1 MLKKLFK
8 INQGEGLPT
17 LILFFHF
24 FAYVAI
30 SITGTAARDAYFLN
44 MVDKKYLPLMFLAIA
59 IVLSIVIE
67 IYSRLSKN
75 RDLSTIVTG
84 TGIIFIATLLAIQ
97 KHLEGWVVPFLYVW
111 KDVIDAIIIT
121 QFWLI
126 ASQVFDPRQA
136 KRLFGLLGAGG
147 ALAAI
152 IIGSSISQFV
162 SVFGSENLLFVTM
175 SFIIIVILMA
185 NLIRPYR
192 NLNEQKHQTSKKDVH
207 KNTGKSFTPYLKSL
221 AIIIGLAAVASR
233 VVDYQFKITAVAS
246 FPNQDDLVN
255 FFGQYYAVTGVAT
268 MIIQLFITS
277 RLLSRFGIIVAI
289 LILPTLFMAGAA
301 GFLMSPVL
309 AAVYISKFSDQVF
322 RFTFHNA
329 SIQLLWIPV
338 KRTIKNRLKP
348 VIEGS
353 IRAGLEGVSGILIF
367 LSITMFN
374 VPIHYLSISIILITI
389 YWIKRSFRLKK
400 LYIKEL
406 QSAIEK
412 RELNFEELT
421 LDIQDEAMVKT
432 INLALNNDDESQ
444 QILALE
450 MIKDIPLTPWKDSLN
465 RLLNDGSMIVKK
477 EILNISF
484 DDENIIS
491 DQKIISL
498 INNESDLEI
507 ESIEI
512 AGKRKLTDALPIIM
526 DRIDA
531 ENKEKQ
537 LIAAAAIR
545 NIDPDS
551 SNKEKDLLLSA
562 FNSNDENICS
572 LIIIQMKNDNEIL
585 PDEKLIKYLNE
596 ESSKVR
602 NAALSVAESRASLV
616 LLPHIIQCLSYPRS
630 AMPARS
636 ALQVYD
642 ENEVVKLLIEN
653 AQNQNVE
660 KSLVIGVIRT
670 IKKYPTK
677 DSIDMLLSVISPKIP
692 PIQAVAVDS
701 LIHIARELPLDE
713 KQIAITKEEL
723 IKTSKYAYEKIIA
736 LSQIEENEKNQL
748 LRYLLQDEV
757 RKLIPVIMKL
767 GILDK
772 PQTPIETYI
781 QYVLNNEEDKLPYV
795 LEFFEN
801 IFSQEE
807 RKIVNSLIDDIS
819 IEDKCKVAKN
829 HFDELTTDIN
839 QFLGYYIGT
848 IQELKVA
855 LTLDYAFRTNN
866 QEILGK
872 ASWSNLPESFIIK
885 DIITRHSKESPDS
898 LNTWPINDYLLDS
911 NQLTMYSTLEKAM
924 ILKSVDLFASIPSQ
938 ELIRVAQIAEEEE
951 YQTDTSLCKEGDYGD
966 CMYIIANG
974 KVKVHKGD
982 HTLVELEKGAF
993 VGDMALL
1000 DQEPRSADLTTSL
1013 ETTLLKISQ
1022 DAFYELMSSNF
1033 EIMNGILKIIS
1044 SRLRDAQ
1051 AKL

>member
-1 MLKKLFK
+1 MLKKLFN
-8 INQGEGLPT
+8 INQGEGFPT
-17 LILFFHF
+17 LILFLHF

-30 SITGTAARDAYFLN
+30 SITGSAARDAYFLN
-44 MVDKKYLPLMFLAIA
+44 MVDRKYLPLMFLAVA

-75 RDLSTIVTG
+75 KDLSTIVSG
-84 TGIIFIATLLAIQ
+84 TGIIFIATLFAIQ
-97 KHLEGWVVPFLYVW
+97 KNLEGWVIPFLYVW

-152 IIGSSISQFV
+152 IIGSSIKQFV
-162 SVFGSENLLFVTM
+162 SIFGSENLLFATM
-175 SFIIIVILMA
+175 SFLLVVILMA

-192 NLNEQKHQTSKKDVH
+192 NINEQKNSNSKKDSQ
-207 KNTGKSFTPYLKSL
+207 KDEKKSFSPYLKSL

-233 VVDYQFKITAVAS
+233 VVDYQFKITAVAA
-246 FPNQDDLVN
+246 FPEQDDLVN
-255 FFGQYYAVTGVAT
+255 FFGQYYAVTGIAT
-268 MIIQLFITS
+268 MVIQLFITS
-277 RLLSRFGIIVAI
+277 RLLSRFGILVAI
-289 LILPTLFMAGAA
+289 LVLPTLFMTGAI

-322 RFTFHNA
+322 RFTLHNA

-338 KRTIKNRLKP
+338 KNTIKNRLKP

-353 IRAGLEGVSGILIF
+353 IRASLEGVSGILIF
-367 LSITMFN
+367 LSITVFN
-374 VPIHYLSISIILITI
+374 VPIHYLSISIVLIAI
-389 YWIKRSFRLKK
+389 YWINKSFTLKK
-400 LYIKEL
+400 LYVKEL

-432 INLALNNDDESQ
+432 INEALKNNDESQ

-465 RLLNDGSMIVKK
+465 DLLNNGEITVKK
-477 EILNISF
+477 EILSISF
-484 DDENIIS
+484 DDENIITN
-491 DQKIISL
+491 QTIIDL
-498 INNESDLEI
+498 INNVPDLET

-512 AGKRKLTDALPIIM
+512 AGKRRLRKALPIIM
-526 DRIDA
+526 DRIDTV
-531 ENKEKQ
+531 NKEKQ
-537 LIAAAAIR
+537 IIFAAAIR

-551 SNKEKDLLLSA
+551 SNKEKELLLDA
-562 FNSNDENICS
+562 FNTNDENICS
-572 LIIIQMKNDNEIL
+572 LAIRQMKNDKEIL
-585 PDEKLIKYLNE
+585 PDEKLAEYLNQ
-596 ESSKVR
+596 ESSMVR
-602 NAALSVAESRASLV
+602 DATLSVAESRASTS
-616 LLPHIIQCLSYPRS
+616 LLPHIIQCLSDPRC
-630 AMPARS
+630 AIPARS
-636 ALQVYD
+636 ALQAYD
-642 ENEVVKLLIEN
+642 DNVVVELLIKHV
-653 AQNQNVE
+653 QRQNVE
-660 KSLVIGVIRT
+660 KSLIIGVIRT
-670 IKKYPTK
+670 IKNYPTK
-677 DSIDMLLSVISPKIP
+677 NSIDLLLSAVSPKVP
-692 PIQAVAVDS
+692 PIQSEAVDS
-701 LIHIARELPLDE
+701 LINIARELPLDE
-713 KQIAITKEEL
+713 NQIIITKKEL
-723 IKTSKYAYEKIIA
+723 IKTSRYAYEKIIA
-736 LSQIEENEKNQL
+736 LSQINEDEENQL
-748 LRYLLQDEV
+748 LRYLLQNEV

-772 PQTPIETYI
+772 PETPIETYI
-781 QYVLNNEEDKLPYV
+781 QYVLNNETDKLPYV

-801 IFSQEE
+801 IFSKEE
-807 RKIVNSLIDDIS
+807 RRIVNSLIDNIP
-819 IEDKCKVAKN
+819 IEEKCEVAKN
-829 HFDELTTDIN
+829 HFDDLTTNIN

-855 LTLDYAFRTNN
+855 LTLDYAFRNNN
-866 QEILGK
+866 QEILEK
-872 ASWSNLPESFIIK
+872 ANWNEFPDSFIIK
-885 DIITRHSKESPDS
+885 DIITRHAKNNPDS
-898 LNTWPINDYLLDS
+898 LNRWPINDYLLDS

-951 YQTDTSLCKEGDYGD
+951 YQPGTSLCKEGDFGD

-982 HTLVELEKGAF
+982 RTLVELEKGAF

-1000 DQEPRSADLTTSL
+1000 DQEPRSADLTISA

-1051 AKL
+1051 ARL

>member
-8 INQGEGLPT
+8 INHGEGVPT
-17 LILFFHF
+17 LILFLYF

-30 SITGTAARDAYFLN
+30 SITGSAARDAYFLN
-44 MVDKKYLPLMFLAIA
+44 MVDRKYLPLMFLAVA
-59 IVLSIVIE
+59 VVLTIVIE

-75 RDLSTIVTG
+75 KDISTIVTG
-84 TGIIFIATLLAIQ
+84 TGIIFVITLLVIQ
-97 KHLEGWVVPFLYVW
+97 NQLKGWVIPFLYVW

-152 IIGSSISQFV
+152 IIGSSIKQFV
-162 SVFGSENLLFVTM
+162 SAFGSENLLFATM
-175 SFIIIVILMA
+175 SFLFVVIIMA
-185 NLIRPYR
+185 NLIRPYK
-192 NLNEQKHQTSKKDVH
+192 NVNDQKNQKKDAD
-207 KNTGKSFTPYLKSL
+207 KDSNKSFTPYLKSL
-221 AIIIGLAAVASR
+221 AIIIGLAAVASKI
-233 VVDYQFKITAVAS
+233 VDYQFKITAVAT

-255 FFGQYYAVTGVAT
+255 FFGQYYAVTGIAT

-289 LILPTLFMAGAA
+289 LILPILFMSGSI

-322 RFTFHNA
+322 RFTLHNA

-338 KRTIKNRLKP
+338 KNTIKTRLKP

-353 IRAGLEGVSGILIF
+353 IRSGLEGVSGILIF
-367 LSITMFN
+367 LSITIFN
-374 VPIHYLSISIILITI
+374 VPIQYLSLAIILIAI
-389 YWIKRSFRLKK
+389 YWIQKSFKLKK

-432 INLALNNDDESQ
+432 IYSALDSDDESQ
-444 QILALE
+444 QILALDI
-450 MIKDIPLTPWKDSLN
+450 IKDIPLTPWKESIN
-465 RLLNDGSMIVKK
+465 KLLNNGSVTVKK
-477 EILNISF
+477 EILNICY

-498 INNESDLEI
+498 INEDSELDL

-512 AGKRKLTDALPIIM
+512 AGKRKLMEALPTIK
-526 DRIDA
+526 DYVSVED
-531 ENKEKQ
+531 KDKQ

-545 NIDPDS
+545 NIEPDS
-551 SNKEKDLLLSA
+551 SDKEKNLLLTA
-562 FNSNDENICS
+562 FDSSDENICS
-572 LIIIQMKNDNEIL
+572 LVIRQMKNDNDIF
-585 PDEKLIKYLNE
+585 PDEKLIHYLNE
-596 ESSKVR
+596 ESLMVR
-602 NAALSVAESRASLV
+602 NAALEVSRDRMSVK
-616 LLPHIIQCLSYPRS
+616 LLPHIITCLSDPRS
-630 AMPARS
+630 AISARS

-642 ENEVVKLLIEN
+642 DEDVVKLLIEN
-653 AQNQNVE
+653 VLNQNIE
-660 KSLVIGVIRT
+660 KSLKIGIIR
-670 IKKYPTK
+670 ILKNYPTK
-677 DSIDMLLSVISPKIP
+677 ESIDMLLSVVSPKVP
-692 PIQAVAVDS
+692 PVQAEAVDS

-713 KQIAITKEEL
+713 KQIVITKKEL
-723 IKTSKYAYEKIIA
+723 IKTSRYAYEKIIA
-736 LSQIEENEKNQL
+736 LSQIDDSEQNQL
-748 LRYLLQDEV
+748 LKYLLQNEV

-781 QYVLNNEEDKLPYV
+781 QYVLNNESEKLPYV

-801 IFSQEE
+801 IFSLEE
-807 RKIVNSLIDDIS
+807 REIVNSLIDDLS
-819 IEDKCKVAKN
+819 IDDKCKVAKN
-829 HFDELTTDIN
+829 NFDELTTDLN
-839 QFLGYYIGT
+839 QFLGYYTGT
-848 IQELKVA
+848 VQELKIA
-855 LTLDYAFRTNN
+855 LSLDYALRLNN

-872 ASWSNLPESFIIK
+872 VNWENLPESFIIK
-885 DIITRHSKESPDS
+885 EIITRYTKENPDS
-898 LNTWPINDYLLDS
+898 LNTWPINDYLLDYS
-911 NQLTMYSTLEKAM
+911 QLTMYSTLEKAM

-938 ELIRVAQIAEEEE
+938 ELIRVAQIAEEEQYE
-951 YQTDTSLCKEGDYGD
+951 SDAPLCKEGDFGD

-982 HTLVELEKGAF
+982 RTLVELEKGAF

-1000 DQEPRSADLTTSL
+1000 DQEPRSADLTTSS

-1044 SRLRDAQ
+1044 SRLREAQ

>member
-97 KHLEGWVVPFLYVW
+97 KHLEGWVIPFLYVW

-367 LSITMFN
+367 LLITIFN
-374 VPIHYLSISIILITI
+374 VPIHYLSISIILIAI

-444 QILALE
+444 QVLALE

-660 KSLVIGVIRT
+660 KSLIIGVIRT

-872 ASWSNLPESFIIK
+872 ANWSNLPESFIIK

-1044 SRLRDAQ
+1044 SRLREAQ

>member
-17 LILFFHF
+17 LILFFYF

-152 IIGSSISQFV
+152 IIGSSITQFV
-162 SVFGSENLLFVTM
+162 SVFGSENLLFATM
-175 SFIIIVILMA
+175 SFLIIVILMA

-192 NLNEQKHQTSKKDVH
+192 NVNEQKHQSSKKDSH

-246 FPNQDDLVN
+246 FPEQDDLVS

-268 MIIQLFITS
+268 MVIQLFITS

-338 KRTIKNRLKP
+338 KRTIKSRLKP

-353 IRAGLEGVSGILIF
+353 IRAGLEGISGILIF
-367 LSITMFN
+367 LLITIFD
-374 VPIHYLSISIILITI
+374 VPIHYLSISIILIAI
-389 YWIKRSFRLKK
+389 YWIQRSFTLKK

-432 INLALNNDDESQ
+432 INQALNNDDESQ

-450 MIKDIPLTPWKDSLN
+450 MIKDIPLTPWKEPLN
-465 RLLNDGSMIVKK
+465 QLLNDGTISVKK

-507 ESIEI
+507 ESMEI
-512 AGKRKLTDALPIIM
+512 AGKRKLTDALPIIK
-526 DRIDA
+526 DRINVD
-531 ENKEKQ
+531 NKEKQ

-562 FNSNDENICS
+562 FDSIDENICS
-572 LIIIQMKNDNEIL
+572 LIIKQMKNDNEIL
-585 PDEKLIKYLNE
+585 PDDKLIKYLNE
-596 ESSKVR
+596 QSFMVR
-602 NAALSVAESRASLV
+602 NASLSVAENRASLV
-616 LLPHIIQCLSYPRS
+616 LLPHIIQCLSDPRCS
-630 AMPARS
+630 IPARS

-642 ENEVVKLLIEN
+642 DDVVVKLLIEHTQNEN
-653 AQNQNVE
+653 AE
-660 KSLVIGVIRT
+660 KSLIIGVIRT

-677 DSIDMLLSVISPKIP
+677 DSIDMLLSAISPKVP
-692 PIQAVAVDS
+692 PIQAEAVDS
-701 LIHIARELPLDE
+701 LIHIAREHPLDE

-736 LSQIEENEKNQL
+736 LSQIEENEGNQL
-748 LRYLLQDEV
+748 LRYLLQNEV
-757 RKLIPVIMKL
+757 TKLIPVIMKL

-807 RKIVNSLIDDIS
+807 RKIVNSLIDDLS
-819 IEDKCKVAKN
+819 IEEKCKVAKS
-829 HFDELTTDIN
+829 HFDELTTDLN
-839 QFLGYYIGT
+839 KFLGYYIGT
-848 IQELKVA
+848 VQELKVA
-855 LTLDYAFRTNN
+855 LTLDYALRTNKI
-866 QEILGK
+866 EILEK
-872 ASWSNLPESFIIK
+872 ANWDNLPDSFIIN
-885 DIITRHSKESPDS
+885 DIITRHVKEKPDS
-898 LNTWPINDYLLDS
+898 LNKWPIDDYLLDS
-911 NQLTMYSTLEKAM
+911 NKLTMYSTLEKAM

-951 YQTDTSLCKEGDYGD
+951 YQTDTSLCKEGDFGD

-1000 DQEPRSADLTTSL
+1000 DQEPRSADLTTSSD
-1013 ETTLLKISQ
+1013 TTLLKISQ

-1044 SRLRDAQ
+1044 SRLREAQ
-1051 AKL
+1051 AKI

>member
-1 MLKKLFK
+1 MLKKLFN
-8 INQGEGLPT
+8 INQGEEFPT
-17 LILFFHF
+17 LILFLHF

-30 SITGTAARDAYFLN
+30 SITGSAARDAYFLN
-44 MVDKKYLPLMFLAIA
+44 MVDRKYLPLMFLAVA

-75 RDLSTIVTG
+75 KDLSTIVSG
-84 TGIIFIATLLAIQ
+84 TGIIFIATLFAIQ
-97 KHLEGWVVPFLYVW
+97 KNLEGWVIPFLYVW

-152 IIGSSISQFV
+152 IIGSSIKQFV
-162 SVFGSENLLFVTM
+162 SIFGSENLLFATM
-175 SFIIIVILMA
+175 SFLLVVILMA

-192 NLNEQKHQTSKKDVH
+192 NINEQKNSNSKKDSQ
-207 KNTGKSFTPYLKSL
+207 KDEKKSFSPYLKSL

-233 VVDYQFKITAVAS
+233 VVDYQFKITAVAA
-246 FPNQDDLVN
+246 FPEQDDLVN
-255 FFGQYYAVTGVAT
+255 FFGQYYAVTGIAT
-268 MIIQLFITS
+268 MVIQLFITS
-277 RLLSRFGIIVAI
+277 RLLSRFGILVAI
-289 LILPTLFMAGAA
+289 LVLPTLFMTGAI

-322 RFTFHNA
+322 RFTLHNA

-338 KRTIKNRLKP
+338 KNTIKNRLKP

-353 IRAGLEGVSGILIF
+353 IRASLEGVSGILIF
-367 LSITMFN
+367 LSITVFN
-374 VPIHYLSISIILITI
+374 VPIHYLSISIVLIAI
-389 YWIKRSFRLKK
+389 YWINKSFTLKK
-400 LYIKEL
+400 LYVKEL

-432 INLALNNDDESQ
+432 INEALKNNDESQ

-465 RLLNDGSMIVKK
+465 DLLNNGEITVKK
-477 EILNISF
+477 EILSISF
-484 DDENIIS
+484 DDENIITN
-491 DQKIISL
+491 QTIIDL
-498 INNESDLEI
+498 INNVPDLET

-512 AGKRKLTDALPIIM
+512 AGKRRLRKALPIIM
-526 DRIDA
+526 DRIDSV
-531 ENKEKQ
+531 NKEKQ
-537 LIAAAAIR
+537 IIFAAAIR

-551 SNKEKDLLLSA
+551 SNKEKELLLDA
-562 FNSNDENICS
+562 FNTNDENICS
-572 LIIIQMKNDNEIL
+572 LAIRQMKNDKEIL
-585 PDEKLIKYLNE
+585 PDDKLAEYLNQ
-596 ESSKVR
+596 ESSMIR
-602 NAALSVAESRASLV
+602 DAALSVAESRASTS
-616 LLPHIIQCLSYPRS
+616 LLPHIIQCLSDPRC
-630 AMPARS
+630 AIPARS
-636 ALQVYD
+636 ALQAYD
-642 ENEVVKLLIEN
+642 DNVVVELLIKHV
-653 AQNQNVE
+653 QRQNVE
-660 KSLVIGVIRT
+660 KSLIIGVIRT
-670 IKKYPTK
+670 IKNYPTK
-677 DSIDMLLSVISPKIP
+677 NSIDLLLSAISPKVP
-692 PIQAVAVDS
+692 PIQSEAVDS
-701 LIHIARELPLDE
+701 LIHIARELSLDE
-713 KQIAITKEEL
+713 NQIIITKKEL
-723 IKTSKYAYEKIIA
+723 IKTSRYAYEKIIA
-736 LSQIEENEKNQL
+736 LSQINEDEENQL
-748 LRYLLQDEV
+748 LRYLLQNEV

-772 PQTPIETYI
+772 PETPIETYI
-781 QYVLNNEEDKLPYV
+781 QYVLNNETDKLPYV

-801 IFSQEE
+801 IFSKEE
-807 RKIVNSLIDDIS
+807 RRIVNSLIDNIP
-819 IEDKCKVAKN
+819 IEEKCEVAKN
-829 HFDELTTDIN
+829 HFDDLTTNIN

-855 LTLDYAFRTNN
+855 LTLDYAFRNNN
-866 QEILGK
+866 QEILEK
-872 ASWSNLPESFIIK
+872 ANWNEFPDSFIIK
-885 DIITRHSKESPDS
+885 DIITRHVKNNPDS
-898 LNTWPINDYLLDS
+898 LNRWPINDYLLDS

-951 YQTDTSLCKEGDYGD
+951 YQPGTSLCKEGDFGD

-982 HTLVELEKGAF
+982 RTLVELEKGAF

-1000 DQEPRSADLTTSL
+1000 DQEPRSADLTISA

>member
-1 MLKKLFK
+1 MLKKLFN
-8 INQGEGLPT
+8 INQGEGFPT
-17 LILFFHF
+17 LILFLHF

-30 SITGTAARDAYFLN
+30 SITGSAARDAYFLN
-44 MVDKKYLPLMFLAIA
+44 MVDRKYLPLMFLAVA

-75 RDLSTIVTG
+75 KDLSTIVSG
-84 TGIIFIATLLAIQ
+84 TGIIFIATLFAIQ
-97 KHLEGWVVPFLYVW
+97 KNLEGWVIPFLYVW

-152 IIGSSISQFV
+152 IIGSSIKQFV
-162 SVFGSENLLFVTM
+162 SIFGSENLLFATM
-175 SFIIIVILMA
+175 SFLLVVILMA

-192 NLNEQKHQTSKKDVH
+192 NINEQKNSNSKKDSQ
-207 KNTGKSFTPYLKSL
+207 KDEKKSFSPYLKSL

-233 VVDYQFKITAVAS
+233 VVDYQFKITAVAA
-246 FPNQDDLVN
+246 FPEQDDLVN
-255 FFGQYYAVTGVAT
+255 FFGQYYAVTGIAT
-268 MIIQLFITS
+268 MVIQLFITS
-277 RLLSRFGIIVAI
+277 RLLSRFGILVAI
-289 LILPTLFMAGAA
+289 LVLPTLFMTGAI

-322 RFTFHNA
+322 RFTLHNA

-338 KRTIKNRLKP
+338 KNTIKNRLKP

-353 IRAGLEGVSGILIF
+353 IRASLEGVSGILIF
-367 LSITMFN
+367 LSITVFN
-374 VPIHYLSISIILITI
+374 VPIHYLSISIVLIAI
-389 YWIKRSFRLKK
+389 YWINKSFTLKK
-400 LYIKEL
+400 LYVKEL

-432 INLALNNDDESQ
+432 INEALKNNDESQ

-465 RLLNDGSMIVKK
+465 DLLNNGEITVKK
-477 EILNISF
+477 EILSISF
-484 DDENIIS
+484 DDENIITN
-491 DQKIISL
+491 QTIIDL
-498 INNESDLEI
+498 INNVPDLET

-512 AGKRKLTDALPIIM
+512 AGKRRLRKALPIIM
-526 DRIDA
+526 DRIDSV
-531 ENKEKQ
+531 NKEKQ
-537 LIAAAAIR
+537 IIFAAAIR

-551 SNKEKDLLLSA
+551 SNKEKELLLDA
-562 FNSNDENICS
+562 FNTNDENICS
-572 LIIIQMKNDNEIL
+572 LAIRQMKNDKEIL
-585 PDEKLIKYLNE
+585 PDDKLAEYLNQ
-596 ESSKVR
+596 ESSMIR
-602 NAALSVAESRASLV
+602 DAALSVAESRASTS
-616 LLPHIIQCLSYPRS
+616 LLPHIIQCLSDPRC
-630 AMPARS
+630 AIPARS
-636 ALQVYD
+636 ALQAYD
-642 ENEVVKLLIEN
+642 DDVVVELLIKHV
-653 AQNQNVE
+653 QRKNVE
-660 KSLVIGVIRT
+660 KSLIIGVIRT
-670 IKKYPTK
+670 IKNYPTK
-677 DSIDMLLSVISPKIP
+677 NSIDLLLSAVSPKVP
-692 PIQAVAVDS
+692 PIQSEAVDS
-701 LIHIARELPLDE
+701 LIHIARELSLDE
-713 KQIAITKEEL
+713 NQIIITKKEL
-723 IKTSKYAYEKIIA
+723 IKTSRYAYEKIIA
-736 LSQIEENEKNQL
+736 LSQINEDEENQL
-748 LRYLLQDEV
+748 LRYLLQNEV

-772 PQTPIETYI
+772 PETPIETYI
-781 QYVLNNEEDKLPYV
+781 QYVLNNETDKLPYV

-801 IFSQEE
+801 IFSKEE
-807 RKIVNSLIDDIS
+807 RRIVNSLIDNIP
-819 IEDKCKVAKN
+819 IEEKCEVAKN
-829 HFDELTTDIN
+829 HFDDLTTNIN

-855 LTLDYAFRTNN
+855 LTLDYAFRNNN
-866 QEILGK
+866 QEILEK
-872 ASWSNLPESFIIK
+872 ANWNEFPDSFIIK
-885 DIITRHSKESPDS
+885 DIITRHAKNNPDS
-898 LNTWPINDYLLDS
+898 LNRWPINDYLLDS

-951 YQTDTSLCKEGDYGD
+951 YQPGTSLCKEGDFGD

-982 HTLVELEKGAF
+982 RTLVELEKGAF

-1000 DQEPRSADLTTSL
+1000 DQEPRSADLTISA

>member
-1 MLKKLFK
+1 MLKKLFN
-8 INQGEGLPT
+8 INQGEGFPT
-17 LILFFHF
+17 LILFLHF

-30 SITGTAARDAYFLN
+30 SITGSAARDAYFLN
-44 MVDKKYLPLMFLAIA
+44 MVDRKYLPLMFLAVA

-75 RDLSTIVTG
+75 KDLSTIVSG
-84 TGIIFIATLLAIQ
+84 TGIIFIATLFAIQ
-97 KHLEGWVVPFLYVW
+97 KNLEGWVIPFLYVW

-152 IIGSSISQFV
+152 IIGSSIKQFV
-162 SVFGSENLLFVTM
+162 SIFGSENLLFATM
-175 SFIIIVILMA
+175 SFLLVVILMA

-192 NLNEQKHQTSKKDVH
+192 NINEQKNSNSKKDSQ
-207 KNTGKSFTPYLKSL
+207 KDEKKSFSPYLKSL

-233 VVDYQFKITAVAS
+233 VVDYQFKITAVAA
-246 FPNQDDLVN
+246 FPEQDDLVN
-255 FFGQYYAVTGVAT
+255 FFGQYYAVTGIAT
-268 MIIQLFITS
+268 MVIQLFITS
-277 RLLSRFGIIVAI
+277 RLLSRFGILVAI
-289 LILPTLFMAGAA
+289 LVLPTLFMTGAI

-322 RFTFHNA
+322 RFTLHNA

-338 KRTIKNRLKP
+338 KNTIKNRLKP

-353 IRAGLEGVSGILIF
+353 IRASLEGVSGILIF
-367 LSITMFN
+367 LSITVFN
-374 VPIHYLSISIILITI
+374 VPIHYLSISIVLIAI
-389 YWIKRSFRLKK
+389 YWINKSFTLKK
-400 LYIKEL
+400 LYVKEL

-432 INLALNNDDESQ
+432 INEALKNNDESQ

-465 RLLNDGSMIVKK
+465 DLLNNGEITVKK
-477 EILNISF
+477 EILSISF
-484 DDENIIS
+484 DDENIITN
-491 DQKIISL
+491 QTIIDL
-498 INNESDLEI
+498 INNVPDLET

-512 AGKRKLTDALPIIM
+512 AGKRRLRKALPIIM
-526 DRIDA
+526 DRIDSV
-531 ENKEKQ
+531 NKEKQ
-537 LIAAAAIR
+537 IIFAAAIR

-551 SNKEKDLLLSA
+551 SNKEKELLLDA
-562 FNSNDENICS
+562 FNTNDENICS
-572 LIIIQMKNDNEIL
+572 LAIRQMKNDKEIL
-585 PDEKLIKYLNE
+585 PDDKLAEYLNQ
-596 ESSKVR
+596 ESSMIR
-602 NAALSVAESRASLV
+602 DAALSVAESRASTS
-616 LLPHIIQCLSYPRS
+616 LLPHIIQCLSDPRC
-630 AMPARS
+630 AIPARS
-636 ALQVYD
+636 ALQAYD
-642 ENEVVKLLIEN
+642 DNVVVELLIKHV
-653 AQNQNVE
+653 QRQNVE
-660 KSLVIGVIRT
+660 KSLIIGVIRT
-670 IKKYPTK
+670 IKNYPTK
-677 DSIDMLLSVISPKIP
+677 NSIDLLLSAVSPKVP
-692 PIQAVAVDS
+692 PIQSEAVDS

-713 KQIAITKEEL
+713 NQIIITKKEL
-723 IKTSKYAYEKIIA
+723 IKTSRYAYEKIIA
-736 LSQIEENEKNQL
+736 LSQINEDEENQL
-748 LRYLLQDEV
+748 LRYLLQNEV

-772 PQTPIETYI
+772 PETPIETYI
-781 QYVLNNEEDKLPYV
+781 QYVLNNETDKLPYV

-801 IFSQEE
+801 IFSKEE
-807 RKIVNSLIDDIS
+807 RRIVNSLIDNIP
-819 IEDKCKVAKN
+819 IEEKCEVAKN
-829 HFDELTTDIN
+829 HFDDLTTNIN

-855 LTLDYAFRTNN
+855 LTLDYAFRNNN
-866 QEILGK
+866 QEILEK
-872 ASWSNLPESFIIK
+872 ANWNEFPDSFIIK
-885 DIITRHSKESPDS
+885 DIITRHAKNNPDS
-898 LNTWPINDYLLDS
+898 LNRWPINDYLLDS

-951 YQTDTSLCKEGDYGD
+951 YQPDTSLCKEGDFGD

-982 HTLVELEKGAF
+982 RTLVELEKGAF

-1000 DQEPRSADLTTSL
+1000 DQEPRSADLTISA

>member
-17 LILFFHF
+17 LILFSYF

-97 KHLEGWVVPFLYVW
+97 KHLEGWVIPFLYVW

-374 VPIHYLSISIILITI
+374 VPIHYLSISIILIAI

-444 QILALE
+444 QVLALE

-526 DRIDA
+526 DRIDT

-872 ASWSNLPESFIIK
+872 ANWNNLPESFIIK

-1044 SRLRDAQ
+1044 SRLRESQ

>member
-1 MLKKLFK
+1 MLKKLFN
-8 INQGEGLPT
+8 INQGEGFPT
-17 LILFFHF
+17 LILFLHF

-30 SITGTAARDAYFLN
+30 SITGSAARDAYFLN
-44 MVDKKYLPLMFLAIA
+44 MVDRKYLPLMFLAVA

-75 RDLSTIVTG
+75 KDLSTIVSG
-84 TGIIFIATLLAIQ
+84 TGIIFIATLFAIQ
-97 KHLEGWVVPFLYVW
+97 KNLEGWVIPFLYVW

-152 IIGSSISQFV
+152 IIGSSIKQFV
-162 SVFGSENLLFVTM
+162 SIFGSENLLFATM
-175 SFIIIVILMA
+175 SFLLVVILMA

-192 NLNEQKHQTSKKDVH
+192 NINEQKNSNSKKDSQ
-207 KNTGKSFTPYLKSL
+207 KDEKKSFSPYLKSL
-221 AIIIGLAAVASR
+221 AIIIGLAAVASK
-233 VVDYQFKITAVAS
+233 VVDYQFKITAVEA
-246 FPNQDDLVN
+246 FPEQDDLVK
-255 FFGQYYAVTGVAT
+255 FFGQYYAVTGIAT
-268 MIIQLFITS
+268 MVIQLFITS
-277 RLLSRFGIIVAI
+277 RLLSRFGILVAI
-289 LILPTLFMAGAA
+289 LVLPTLFMTGAI

-322 RFTFHNA
+322 RFTLHNA

-338 KRTIKNRLKP
+338 KNTIKNRLKP

-353 IRAGLEGVSGILIF
+353 IRASLEGVSGILIF
-367 LSITMFN
+367 LSITVFN
-374 VPIHYLSISIILITI
+374 VPIHYLSISIVLIAI
-389 YWIKRSFRLKK
+389 YWINKSFTLKK
-400 LYIKEL
+400 LYVKEL

-432 INLALNNDDESQ
+432 INEALKNNDESQ

-465 RLLNDGSMIVKK
+465 DLLNNGEITVKK
-477 EILNISF
+477 EILSISF
-484 DDENIIS
+484 DDENIITN
-491 DQKIISL
+491 QTIIDL
-498 INNESDLEI
+498 INNVPDLET

-512 AGKRKLTDALPIIM
+512 AGKRRLRKALPIIM
-526 DRIDA
+526 DRIDSV
-531 ENKEKQ
+531 NKEKQ
-537 LIAAAAIR
+537 IIFAAAIR

-551 SNKEKDLLLSA
+551 SNKEKELLLDA
-562 FNSNDENICS
+562 FNTNDENICS
-572 LIIIQMKNDNEIL
+572 LAIRQMKNDKEIL
-585 PDEKLIKYLNE
+585 PDDKLAEYLNQ
-596 ESSKVR
+596 ESSMIR
-602 NAALSVAESRASLV
+602 DAALSVAESRASTS
-616 LLPHIIQCLSYPRS
+616 LLPHIIQCLSDPRC
-630 AMPARS
+630 AIPARS
-636 ALQVYD
+636 ALQAYD
-642 ENEVVKLLIEN
+642 DNVVVELLIKHV
-653 AQNQNVE
+653 QRQNVE
-660 KSLVIGVIRT
+660 KSLIIGVIRT
-670 IKKYPTK
+670 IKNYPTK
-677 DSIDMLLSVISPKIP
+677 NSIDLLLSAVSPKVP
-692 PIQAVAVDS
+692 PIQSEAVDS

-713 KQIAITKEEL
+713 NQIIITKKEL
-723 IKTSKYAYEKIIA
+723 IKTSRYAYEKIIA
-736 LSQIEENEKNQL
+736 LSQINEDEENQL
-748 LRYLLQDEV
+748 LRYLLQNEV

-772 PQTPIETYI
+772 PETPIETYI
-781 QYVLNNEEDKLPYV
+781 QYVLNNETDKLPYV

-801 IFSQEE
+801 IFSKEE
-807 RKIVNSLIDDIS
+807 RRIVNSLIDNIP
-819 IEDKCKVAKN
+819 IEEKCEVAKN
-829 HFDELTTDIN
+829 HFDDLTTNIN

-855 LTLDYAFRTNN
+855 LTLDYAFRNNN
-866 QEILGK
+866 QEILEK
-872 ASWSNLPESFIIK
+872 ANWNEFPDSFIIK
-885 DIITRHSKESPDS
+885 DIITRHAKNNPDS
-898 LNTWPINDYLLDS
+898 LNRWPINDYLLDS

-924 ILKSVDLFASIPSQ
+924 ILKSVDLFTSIPSQ

-951 YQTDTSLCKEGDYGD
+951 YQPGTSLCKEGDFGD

-982 HTLVELEKGAF
+982 RTLVELEKGAF

-1000 DQEPRSADLTTSL
+1000 DQEPRSADLTISA

>member
-97 KHLEGWVVPFLYVW
+97 KHLEGWVIPFLYVW

-526 DRIDA
+526 DRIDT

-872 ASWSNLPESFIIK
+872 ANWSNLPESFIIK

-982 HTLVELEKGAF
+982 RTLVELEKGAF

-1044 SRLRDAQ
+1044 SRLREAQ
-1051 AKL
+1051 EKI

>member
-1 MLKKLFK
+1 MLKKLFN
-8 INQGEGLPT
+8 INQGEGFPT
-17 LILFFHF
+17 LILFLHF

-30 SITGTAARDAYFLN
+30 SITGSAARDAYFLN
-44 MVDKKYLPLMFLAIA
+44 MVDRKYLPLMFLAVA

-75 RDLSTIVTG
+75 KDLSTIVSG
-84 TGIIFIATLLAIQ
+84 TGIIFIATLFAIQ
-97 KHLEGWVVPFLYVW
+97 KNLEGWVIPFLYVW

-152 IIGSSISQFV
+152 IIGSSIKQFV
-162 SVFGSENLLFVTM
+162 SIFGSENLLFATM
-175 SFIIIVILMA
+175 SFLLVVILMA

-192 NLNEQKHQTSKKDVH
+192 NINEQKNSNSKKDSQ
-207 KNTGKSFTPYLKSL
+207 KDEKKSFSPYLKSL

-233 VVDYQFKITAVAS
+233 VVDYQFKITAVAA
-246 FPNQDDLVN
+246 FPEQDDLVN
-255 FFGQYYAVTGVAT
+255 FFGQYYAVTGIAT
-268 MIIQLFITS
+268 MVIQLFITS
-277 RLLSRFGIIVAI
+277 RLLSRFGILVAI
-289 LILPTLFMAGAA
+289 LVLPTLFMTGAI

-322 RFTFHNA
+322 RFTLHNA

-338 KRTIKNRLKP
+338 KNTIKNRLKP

-353 IRAGLEGVSGILIF
+353 IRASLEGVSGILIF
-367 LSITMFN
+367 LSITVFN
-374 VPIHYLSISIILITI
+374 VPIHYLSISIVLIAI
-389 YWIKRSFRLKK
+389 YWINKSFTLKK
-400 LYIKEL
+400 LYVKEL

-432 INLALNNDDESQ
+432 INEALKNNDESQ

-465 RLLNDGSMIVKK
+465 DLLNNGEITVKK
-477 EILNISF
+477 EILSISF
-484 DDENIIS
+484 DDENIITN
-491 DQKIISL
+491 QTIIDL
-498 INNESDLEI
+498 INNVPDLET

-512 AGKRKLTDALPIIM
+512 AGKRRLRKALPIIM
-526 DRIDA
+526 DRIDTV
-531 ENKEKQ
+531 NKEKQ
-537 LIAAAAIR
+537 IIFAAAIR

-551 SNKEKDLLLSA
+551 SNKEKELLLDA
-562 FNSNDENICS
+562 FNTNDENICS
-572 LIIIQMKNDNEIL
+572 LAIRQMKNDKEIL
-585 PDEKLIKYLNE
+585 PDDKLAEYLNQ
-596 ESSKVR
+596 ESSMIR
-602 NAALSVAESRASLV
+602 DAALSVAESRASTS
-616 LLPHIIQCLSYPRS
+616 LLPHIIQCLSDPRC
-630 AMPARS
+630 AIPARS

-642 ENEVVKLLIEN
+642 DNVVVELLIKHV
-653 AQNQNVE
+653 QSQNVE
-660 KSLVIGVIRT
+660 KSLIIGVIRT
-670 IKKYPTK
+670 IKNYPTK
-677 DSIDMLLSVISPKIP
+677 NSIDLLLSAVSPKVP
-692 PIQAVAVDS
+692 PIQSEAVDS

-713 KQIAITKEEL
+713 NQIIITKKEL
-723 IKTSKYAYEKIIA
+723 IKTSRYAYEKIIA
-736 LSQIEENEKNQL
+736 LSQINEDEENQL
-748 LRYLLQDEV
+748 LRYLLQNEV

-772 PQTPIETYI
+772 PETPIETYI
-781 QYVLNNEEDKLPYV
+781 QYVLNNETDKLPYV

-801 IFSQEE
+801 IFSKEE
-807 RKIVNSLIDDIS
+807 RRIVNSLIDNIP
-819 IEDKCKVAKN
+819 IEEKCEVAKN
-829 HFDELTTDIN
+829 HFDDLTTNIN

-855 LTLDYAFRTNN
+855 LTLDYAFRNNN
-866 QEILGK
+866 QEILEK
-872 ASWSNLPESFIIK
+872 ANWNEFPDSFIIK
-885 DIITRHSKESPDS
+885 DIITRHAKNNPDS
-898 LNTWPINDYLLDS
+898 LNRWPINDYLLDS

-951 YQTDTSLCKEGDYGD
+951 YQPDTSLCKEGDFGD

-982 HTLVELEKGAF
+982 RTLVELEKGAF

-1000 DQEPRSADLTTSL
+1000 DQEPRSADLTISA

>member
-1 MLKKLFK
+1 MLKKLFN
-8 INQGEGLPT
+8 INQGEGFPT
-17 LILFFHF
+17 LILFLHF

-30 SITGTAARDAYFLN
+30 SITGSAARDAYFLN
-44 MVDKKYLPLMFLAIA
+44 MVDRKYLPLMFLAVA

-75 RDLSTIVTG
+75 KDLSTIVSG
-84 TGIIFIATLLAIQ
+84 TGIIFIATLFAIQ
-97 KHLEGWVVPFLYVW
+97 NNLEGWIIPFLYVW

-152 IIGSSISQFV
+152 IIGSSIKQFV
-162 SVFGSENLLFVTM
+162 SIFGSENLLFATM
-175 SFIIIVILMA
+175 SFLLVVILMA

-192 NLNEQKHQTSKKDVH
+192 NINEQKNSNSKKDSQ
-207 KNTGKSFTPYLKSL
+207 KDEKKSFSPYLKSL

-233 VVDYQFKITAVAS
+233 VVDYQFKITAVAA
-246 FPNQDDLVN
+246 FPEQDDLVN
-255 FFGQYYAVTGVAT
+255 FFGQYYAVTGIAT
-268 MIIQLFITS
+268 MVIQLFITS
-277 RLLSRFGIIVAI
+277 RLLSRFGILVAI
-289 LILPTLFMAGAA
+289 LVLPTLFMTGAI

-322 RFTFHNA
+322 RFTLHNA

-338 KRTIKNRLKP
+338 KNTIKNRLKP

-353 IRAGLEGVSGILIF
+353 IRASLEGVSGILIF
-367 LSITMFN
+367 LSITVFN
-374 VPIHYLSISIILITI
+374 VPIHYLSISIVLIAI
-389 YWIKRSFRLKK
+389 YWINKSFTLKK
-400 LYIKEL
+400 LYVKEL

-432 INLALNNDDESQ
+432 INEALKNNDESQ

-465 RLLNDGSMIVKK
+465 DLLNNGEITVKK
-477 EILNISF
+477 EILSISF
-484 DDENIIS
+484 DDENIITN
-491 DQKIISL
+491 QTIIDL
-498 INNESDLEI
+498 INNVPDLET

-512 AGKRKLTDALPIIM
+512 AGKRRLRKALPIIM
-526 DRIDA
+526 DRIDTV
-531 ENKEKQ
+531 NKEKQ
-537 LIAAAAIR
+537 IIFAAAIR

-551 SNKEKDLLLSA
+551 SNKEKELLLDA
-562 FNSNDENICS
+562 FNTNDENICS
-572 LIIIQMKNDNEIL
+572 LAIRQMKNDKEIL
-585 PDEKLIKYLNE
+585 PDDKLAEYLNQ
-596 ESSKVR
+596 ESSMVR
-602 NAALSVAESRASLV
+602 DATLSVAASRASTS
-616 LLPHIIQCLSYPRS
+616 LLPHIIQCLSDPRC
-630 AMPARS
+630 AIPARS
-636 ALQVYD
+636 ALQAYD
-642 ENEVVKLLIEN
+642 DNVVVELLIKHV
-653 AQNQNVE
+653 QRQNVE
-660 KSLVIGVIRT
+660 KSLIIGVIRT
-670 IKKYPTK
+670 IKNYPTK
-677 DSIDMLLSVISPKIP
+677 NSIDLLLSAVSPKVP
-692 PIQAVAVDS
+692 PIQSEAVDS

-713 KQIAITKEEL
+713 NQIIITKKEL
-723 IKTSKYAYEKIIA
+723 IKTSRYAYEKIIA
-736 LSQIEENEKNQL
+736 LSQINEDEENQL
-748 LRYLLQDEV
+748 LRYLLQNEV

-772 PQTPIETYI
+772 PETPIETYI
-781 QYVLNNEEDKLPYV
+781 QYVLNNETDKLPYV

-801 IFSQEE
+801 IFSKEE
-807 RKIVNSLIDDIS
+807 RRIVNSLIDNIP
-819 IEDKCKVAKN
+819 IEEKCEVAKN
-829 HFDELTTDIN
+829 HFNDLTTNIN
-839 QFLGYYIGT
+839 QFLGYYIAT

-855 LTLDYAFRTNN
+855 LTLDYAFRNNN
-866 QEILGK
+866 QEILEK
-872 ASWSNLPESFIIK
+872 ANWNEFPDSFIIK
-885 DIITRHSKESPDS
+885 DIITRHAKNNPDS
-898 LNTWPINDYLLDS
+898 LNRWPINDYLLDS

-951 YQTDTSLCKEGDYGD
+951 YQPGTSLCKEGDFGD

-982 HTLVELEKGAF
+982 RTLVELEKGAF

-1000 DQEPRSADLTTSL
+1000 DQEPRSADLTISA

>member
-1 MLKKLFK
+1 MLKKLFN
-8 INQGEGLPT
+8 INQGEGFPT
-17 LILFFHF
+17 LILFLHF

-30 SITGTAARDAYFLN
+30 SITGSAARDAYFLN
-44 MVDKKYLPLMFLAIA
+44 MVDRKYLPLMFLAVA

-75 RDLSTIVTG
+75 KDLSTIVSG
-84 TGIIFIATLLAIQ
+84 TGIIFIATLFAIQ
-97 KHLEGWVVPFLYVW
+97 KNLEGWVIPFLYVW

-152 IIGSSISQFV
+152 IIGSSIKQFV
-162 SVFGSENLLFVTM
+162 SIFGSENLLFATM
-175 SFIIIVILMA
+175 SFLLVVILMA

-192 NLNEQKHQTSKKDVH
+192 NINEQKNSNSKKDSQ
-207 KNTGKSFTPYLKSL
+207 KDEKKSFSPYLKSL

-233 VVDYQFKITAVAS
+233 VVDYQFKITAVAA
-246 FPNQDDLVN
+246 FPEQDDLVN
-255 FFGQYYAVTGVAT
+255 FFGQYYAVTGIAT
-268 MIIQLFITS
+268 MVIQLFITS
-277 RLLSRFGIIVAI
+277 RLLSRFGILVAI
-289 LILPTLFMAGAA
+289 LVLPTLFMTGAI

-322 RFTFHNA
+322 RFTLHNA

-338 KRTIKNRLKP
+338 KNTIKNRLKP

-353 IRAGLEGVSGILIF
+353 IRASLEGVSGILIF
-367 LSITMFN
+367 LSITVFN
-374 VPIHYLSISIILITI
+374 VPIHYLSISIVLIAI
-389 YWIKRSFRLKK
+389 YWINKSFTLKK
-400 LYIKEL
+400 LYVKEL

-432 INLALNNDDESQ
+432 INEALKNNDESQ

-465 RLLNDGSMIVKK
+465 DLLNNGEITVKK
-477 EILNISF
+477 EILSISF
-484 DDENIIS
+484 DDENIITN
-491 DQKIISL
+491 QTIIDL
-498 INNESDLEI
+498 INNVPDLET

-512 AGKRKLTDALPIIM
+512 AGKRRLRKALPIIM
-526 DRIDA
+526 DRIDSV
-531 ENKEKQ
+531 NKEKQ
-537 LIAAAAIR
+537 IIFAAAIR

-551 SNKEKDLLLSA
+551 SNKEKELLLDA
-562 FNSNDENICS
+562 FNTNDENICS
-572 LIIIQMKNDNEIL
+572 LAIRQMKNDKEIL
-585 PDEKLIKYLNE
+585 PDDKLAEYLNQ
-596 ESSKVR
+596 ESSMIR
-602 NAALSVAESRASLV
+602 DAALSVAESRASTS
-616 LLPHIIQCLSYPRS
+616 LLPHIIQCLSDPRC
-630 AMPARS
+630 AIPARS
-636 ALQVYD
+636 ALQAYD
-642 ENEVVKLLIEN
+642 DNVVVELLIKHV
-653 AQNQNVE
+653 QRQNVE
-660 KSLVIGVIRT
+660 KSLIIGVIRT
-670 IKKYPTK
+670 IKNYPTK
-677 DSIDMLLSVISPKIP
+677 NSIDLLLSAISPKVP
-692 PIQAVAVDS
+692 PIQSEAVDS
-701 LIHIARELPLDE
+701 LIHIARELSLDE
-713 KQIAITKEEL
+713 NQIIITKKEL
-723 IKTSKYAYEKIIA
+723 IKTSRYAYEKIIA
-736 LSQIEENEKNQL
+736 LSQINEDEENQL
-748 LRYLLQDEV
+748 LRYLLQNEV

-772 PQTPIETYI
+772 PETPIETYI
-781 QYVLNNEEDKLPYV
+781 QYVLNNETDKLPYV

-801 IFSQEE
+801 IFSKEE
-807 RKIVNSLIDDIS
+807 RRIVNSLIDNIP
-819 IEDKCKVAKN
+819 IEEKCEVAKN
-829 HFDELTTDIN
+829 HFDDLTTNIN

-855 LTLDYAFRTNN
+855 LTLDYAFRNNN
-866 QEILGK
+866 QEILEK
-872 ASWSNLPESFIIK
+872 ANWNEFPDSFIIK
-885 DIITRHSKESPDS
+885 DIITRHAKNNPDS
-898 LNTWPINDYLLDS
+898 LNRWPINDYLLDS

-951 YQTDTSLCKEGDYGD
+951 YQPGTSLCKEGDFGD

-982 HTLVELEKGAF
+982 RTLVELEKGAF

-1000 DQEPRSADLTTSL
+1000 DQEPRSADLTISA

>member
-1 MLKKLFK
+1 MLKKLFN
-8 INQGEGLPT
+8 INQGEGFPT
-17 LILFFHF
+17 LILFLHF

-30 SITGTAARDAYFLN
+30 SITGSAARDAYFLN
-44 MVDKKYLPLMFLAIA
+44 MVDRKYLPLMFLAVA

-75 RDLSTIVTG
+75 KDLSTIVSG
-84 TGIIFIATLLAIQ
+84 TGIIFIATLFAIQ
-97 KHLEGWVVPFLYVW
+97 KNLEGWVIPFLYVW

-152 IIGSSISQFV
+152 IIGSSIKQFV
-162 SVFGSENLLFVTM
+162 SIFGSENLLFATM
-175 SFIIIVILMA
+175 SFLLVVILMA

-192 NLNEQKHQTSKKDVH
+192 NINEQKNSNSKKDSQ
-207 KNTGKSFTPYLKSL
+207 KDEKKSFSPYLKSL

-233 VVDYQFKITAVAS
+233 VVDYQFKITAVAA
-246 FPNQDDLVN
+246 FPEQDDLVN
-255 FFGQYYAVTGVAT
+255 FFGQYYAVTGIAT
-268 MIIQLFITS
+268 MVIQLFITS
-277 RLLSRFGIIVAI
+277 RLLSRFGILVAI
-289 LILPTLFMAGAA
+289 LVLPTLFMTGAI

-322 RFTFHNA
+322 RFTLHNA

-338 KRTIKNRLKP
+338 KNTIKNRLKP

-353 IRAGLEGVSGILIF
+353 IRASLEGVSGILIF
-367 LSITMFN
+367 LSITVFN
-374 VPIHYLSISIILITI
+374 VPIHYLSISIVLIAI
-389 YWIKRSFRLKK
+389 YWINKSFTLKK
-400 LYIKEL
+400 LYVKEL

-432 INLALNNDDESQ
+432 INEALKNNDESQ

-465 RLLNDGSMIVKK
+465 DLLNNGEITVKK
-477 EILNISF
+477 EILSISF
-484 DDENIIS
+484 DDENIITN
-491 DQKIISL
+491 QTIIDL
-498 INNESDLEI
+498 INNVPDLET

-512 AGKRKLTDALPIIM
+512 AGKRRLRKALPIIM
-526 DRIDA
+526 DRIDSV
-531 ENKEKQ
+531 NKEKQ
-537 LIAAAAIR
+537 IIFAAAIR

-551 SNKEKDLLLSA
+551 SNKEKELLLDA
-562 FNSNDENICS
+562 FNTNDENICS
-572 LIIIQMKNDNEIL
+572 LAIRQMKNDKEIL
-585 PDEKLIKYLNE
+585 PDDKLAEYLNQ
-596 ESSKVR
+596 ESSIVR
-602 NAALSVAESRASLV
+602 DAALSVAESRASTS
-616 LLPHIIQCLSYPRS
+616 LLPHIIQCLSDPRC
-630 AMPARS
+630 AIPARS
-636 ALQVYD
+636 ALQAYD
-642 ENEVVKLLIEN
+642 DNVVVELLIKHV
-653 AQNQNVE
+653 QRQNVE
-660 KSLVIGVIRT
+660 KSLIIGVIRT
-670 IKKYPTK
+670 IKNYPTK
-677 DSIDMLLSVISPKIP
+677 NSIDLLLSAISPKVP
-692 PIQAVAVDS
+692 PIQSEAVDS

-713 KQIAITKEEL
+713 NQIIITKKEL
-723 IKTSKYAYEKIIA
+723 IKTSRYAYEKIIA
-736 LSQIEENEKNQL
+736 LSQINEDEENQL
-748 LRYLLQDEV
+748 LRYLLQNEV

-772 PQTPIETYI
+772 PETPIETYI
-781 QYVLNNEEDKLPYV
+781 QYVLNNETDKLPYV

-801 IFSQEE
+801 IFSKEE
-807 RKIVNSLIDDIS
+807 RRIVNSLIDNIP
-819 IEDKCKVAKN
+819 IEEKCEVAKN
-829 HFDELTTDIN
+829 HFDDLTTNIN

-855 LTLDYAFRTNN
+855 LTLDYAFRNNN
-866 QEILGK
+866 QEILEK
-872 ASWSNLPESFIIK
+872 ANWNEFPDSFIIK
-885 DIITRHSKESPDS
+885 DIITRHAKNNPDS
-898 LNTWPINDYLLDS
+898 LNRWPINDYLLDS

-951 YQTDTSLCKEGDYGD
+951 YQPGTSLCKEGDFGD

-982 HTLVELEKGAF
+982 RTLVELEKGAF

-1000 DQEPRSADLTTSL
+1000 DQEPRSADLTISA

>member
-1 MLKKLFK
+1 LLKKLFK
-8 INQGEGLPT
+8 INHGEGVPT
-17 LILFFHF
+17 LILFLYF

-30 SITGTAARDAYFLN
+30 SITGSAARDAYFLN
-44 MVDKKYLPLMFLAIA
+44 MVDRKYLPLMFLAVA
-59 IVLSIVIE
+59 VVLTIVIE

-75 RDLSTIVTG
+75 KDISTIVTG
-84 TGIIFIATLLAIQ
+84 TGIIFVITLLVIQ
-97 KHLEGWVVPFLYVW
+97 NQLKGWVIPFLYVW

-152 IIGSSISQFV
+152 IIGSSIKQFV
-162 SVFGSENLLFVTM
+162 SAFGSENLLFATM
-175 SFIIIVILMA
+175 SFLFVVIIMA
-185 NLIRPYR
+185 NLIRPYK
-192 NLNEQKHQTSKKDVH
+192 NVNDQKNQKKDAD
-207 KNTGKSFTPYLKSL
+207 KDSNKSFTPYLKSL
-221 AIIIGLAAVASR
+221 AIIIGLAAVASKI
-233 VVDYQFKITAVAS
+233 VDYQFKITAVAT

-255 FFGQYYAVTGVAT
+255 FFGQYYAVTGIAT

-289 LILPTLFMAGAA
+289 LILPILFMSGSI

-322 RFTFHNA
+322 RFTLHNA

-338 KRTIKNRLKP
+338 KNTIKTRLKP

-353 IRAGLEGVSGILIF
+353 IRSGLEGVSGILIF
-367 LSITMFN
+367 LSITIFN
-374 VPIHYLSISIILITI
+374 VPIQYLSLAIILIAI
-389 YWIKRSFRLKK
+389 YWIQKSFKLKK

-432 INLALNNDDESQ
+432 IYSALDSDDESQ
-444 QILALE
+444 QILALDI
-450 MIKDIPLTPWKDSLN
+450 IKDIPLTPWKESIN
-465 RLLNDGSMIVKK
+465 KLLNNGSVTVKK
-477 EILNISF
+477 EILNICY

-498 INNESDLEI
+498 INEDSELDL

-512 AGKRKLTDALPIIM
+512 AGKRKLMEALPTIK
-526 DRIDA
+526 DYVSVED
-531 ENKEKQ
+531 KDKQ

-545 NIDPDS
+545 NIEPDS
-551 SNKEKDLLLSA
+551 SDKEKNLLLTA
-562 FNSNDENICS
+562 FDSSDENICS
-572 LIIIQMKNDNEIL
+572 LVIRQMKNDNDIF
-585 PDEKLIKYLNE
+585 PDEKLIHYLNE
-596 ESSKVR
+596 ESLMVR
-602 NAALSVAESRASLV
+602 NAALEVSRDRMSVK
-616 LLPHIIQCLSYPRS
+616 LLPHIITCLSDPRS
-630 AMPARS
+630 AISARS

-642 ENEVVKLLIEN
+642 DEDVVKLLIEN
-653 AQNQNVE
+653 VLNQNIE
-660 KSLVIGVIRT
+660 KSLKIGIIR
-670 IKKYPTK
+670 ILKNYPTK
-677 DSIDMLLSVISPKIP
+677 ESIDMLLSVVSPKVP
-692 PIQAVAVDS
+692 PVQAEAVDS

-713 KQIAITKEEL
+713 KQIVITKKEL
-723 IKTSKYAYEKIIA
+723 IKTSRYAYEKIIA
-736 LSQIEENEKNQL
+736 LSQIDDSEQNQL
-748 LRYLLQDEV
+748 LKYLLQNEV

-781 QYVLNNEEDKLPYV
+781 QYVLNNESEKLPYV

-801 IFSQEE
+801 IFSLEE
-807 RKIVNSLIDDIS
+807 REIVNSLIDDLS
-819 IEDKCKVAKN
+819 IDDKCKVAKN
-829 HFDELTTDIN
+829 NFDELTTDLN
-839 QFLGYYIGT
+839 QFLGYYTGT
-848 IQELKVA
+848 VQELKIA
-855 LTLDYAFRTNN
+855 LSLDYALRLNN

-872 ASWSNLPESFIIK
+872 VNWENLPESFIIK
-885 DIITRHSKESPDS
+885 EIITRYTKENPDS
-898 LNTWPINDYLLDS
+898 LNAWPINDYLLDYS
-911 NQLTMYSTLEKAM
+911 QLTMYSTLEKAM

-938 ELIRVAQIAEEEE
+938 ELIRVAQIAEEEQYE
-951 YQTDTSLCKEGDYGD
+951 TDAPLCKEGDFGD

-982 HTLVELEKGAF
+982 RTLVELEKGAF

-1000 DQEPRSADLTTSL
+1000 DQEPRSADLTTSS

-1044 SRLRDAQ
+1044 SRLREAQ

>member
-1 MLKKLFK
+1 MLKKLFN
-8 INQGEGLPT
+8 INQGEGFPT
-17 LILFFHF
+17 LILFLHF

-30 SITGTAARDAYFLN
+30 SITGSAARDAYFLN
-44 MVDKKYLPLMFLAIA
+44 MVDRKYLPLMFLAVA

-75 RDLSTIVTG
+75 KDLSTIVSG
-84 TGIIFIATLLAIQ
+84 TGIIFIATLFAIQ
-97 KHLEGWVVPFLYVW
+97 KNLEGWVIPFLYVW

-152 IIGSSISQFV
+152 IIGSSIKQFV
-162 SVFGSENLLFVTM
+162 SIFGSENLLFATM
-175 SFIIIVILMA
+175 SFLLVVILMA

-192 NLNEQKHQTSKKDVH
+192 NINEQKNSNSKKDSQ
-207 KNTGKSFTPYLKSL
+207 KDEKKSFSPYLKSL

-233 VVDYQFKITAVAS
+233 VVDYQFKITAVAA
-246 FPNQDDLVN
+246 FPEQDDLVN
-255 FFGQYYAVTGVAT
+255 FFGQYYAVTGIAT
-268 MIIQLFITS
+268 MVIQLFITS
-277 RLLSRFGIIVAI
+277 RLLSRFGILVAI
-289 LILPTLFMAGAA
+289 LVLPTLFMTGAI

-322 RFTFHNA
+322 RFTLHNA

-338 KRTIKNRLKP
+338 KNTIKNRLKP

-353 IRAGLEGVSGILIF
+353 IRASLEGVSGILIF
-367 LSITMFN
+367 LSITVFN
-374 VPIHYLSISIILITI
+374 VPIHYLSISIVLIAI
-389 YWIKRSFRLKK
+389 YWINKSFTLKK
-400 LYIKEL
+400 LYVKEL

-432 INLALNNDDESQ
+432 INEALKNNDESQ

-465 RLLNDGSMIVKK
+465 DLLNNGEMTVKK
-477 EILNISF
+477 EILSISF
-484 DDENIIS
+484 DDENIITN
-491 DQKIISL
+491 QTIIDL
-498 INNESDLEI
+498 INNVPDLET

-512 AGKRKLTDALPIIM
+512 AGKRRLRKALPIIM
-526 DRIDA
+526 DRIDSV
-531 ENKEKQ
+531 NKEKQ
-537 LIAAAAIR
+537 IIFAAAIR

-551 SNKEKDLLLSA
+551 SNKEKELLLDA
-562 FNSNDENICS
+562 FNTNDENICS
-572 LIIIQMKNDNEIL
+572 LAIRQMKNDKEIL
-585 PDEKLIKYLNE
+585 PDDKLAEYLNQ
-596 ESSKVR
+596 ESSIIR
-602 NAALSVAESRASLV
+602 DAALSVAESRVATS
-616 LLPHIIQCLSYPRS
+616 LLPHIIQCLSDPRC
-630 AMPARS
+630 AIPARS
-636 ALQVYD
+636 ALQAYD
-642 ENEVVKLLIEN
+642 DNVVVELLIKHV
-653 AQNQNVE
+653 QSQNVE
-660 KSLVIGVIRT
+660 KSLIIGVIRT
-670 IKKYPTK
+670 IKNYPTK
-677 DSIDMLLSVISPKIP
+677 NSIDLLLSAVSPKVP
-692 PIQAVAVDS
+692 PIQSEAVDS
-701 LIHIARELPLDE
+701 LIHIARELSLDE
-713 KQIAITKEEL
+713 NQIIITKKEL
-723 IKTSKYAYEKIIA
+723 IKTSRYAYEKIIA
-736 LSQIEENEKNQL
+736 LSQINEDEENQL
-748 LRYLLQDEV
+748 LRYLLQNEV

-772 PQTPIETYI
+772 PETPIETYI
-781 QYVLNNEEDKLPYV
+781 QYVLNNETDKLPYV

-801 IFSQEE
+801 IFSKEE
-807 RKIVNSLIDDIS
+807 RRIVNSLIDNIS
-819 IEDKCKVAKN
+819 IEEKCEVAKN
-829 HFDELTTDIN
+829 HFDDLTTNIN

-855 LTLDYAFRTNN
+855 LTLDYAFRNNN
-866 QEILGK
+866 QEILEK
-872 ASWSNLPESFIIK
+872 ANWNEFPDSFIIK
-885 DIITRHSKESPDS
+885 DIITRHAKNNPDS
-898 LNTWPINDYLLDS
+898 LNRWPINDYLLDS

-951 YQTDTSLCKEGDYGD
+951 YQPDTSLCKEGDFGD

-982 HTLVELEKGAF
+982 RTLVELEKGAF

-1000 DQEPRSADLTTSL
+1000 DQEPRSADLTISA

>member
-1 MLKKLFK
+1 MLKKLFN
-8 INQGEGLPT
+8 INQGEGFPT
-17 LILFFHF
+17 LILFLHF

-30 SITGTAARDAYFLN
+30 SITGSAARDAYFLN
-44 MVDKKYLPLMFLAIA
+44 MVDRKYLPLMFLAVA

-75 RDLSTIVTG
+75 KDLSTIVSG
-84 TGIIFIATLLAIQ
+84 TGIIFIATLFAIQ
-97 KHLEGWVVPFLYVW
+97 KNLEGWVIPFLYVW

-152 IIGSSISQFV
+152 IIGSSIKQFV
-162 SVFGSENLLFVTM
+162 SIFGSENLLFATM
-175 SFIIIVILMA
+175 SFLLVVILMA

-192 NLNEQKHQTSKKDVH
+192 NINEQKNSNSKKDSQ
-207 KNTGKSFTPYLKSL
+207 KDEKKSFSPYLKSL

-233 VVDYQFKITAVAS
+233 VVDYQFKITAVAA
-246 FPNQDDLVN
+246 FPEQDDLVN
-255 FFGQYYAVTGVAT
+255 FFGQYYAVTGIAT
-268 MIIQLFITS
+268 MVIQLFITS
-277 RLLSRFGIIVAI
+277 RLLSRFGILVAI
-289 LILPTLFMAGAA
+289 LVLPTLFMTGAI

-322 RFTFHNA
+322 RFTLHNA

-338 KRTIKNRLKP
+338 KNTIKNRLKP

-353 IRAGLEGVSGILIF
+353 IRASLEGVSGILIF
-367 LSITMFN
+367 LSITVFN
-374 VPIHYLSISIILITI
+374 VPIHYLSISIVLIAI
-389 YWIKRSFRLKK
+389 YWINKSFTLKK
-400 LYIKEL
+400 LYVKEL

-432 INLALNNDDESQ
+432 INEALKNNDESQ

-465 RLLNDGSMIVKK
+465 DLLNNGEITVKK
-477 EILNISF
+477 EILSISF
-484 DDENIIS
+484 DDENIITN
-491 DQKIISL
+491 QTIIDL
-498 INNESDLEI
+498 INNVPDLET

-512 AGKRKLTDALPIIM
+512 AGKRRLRKALPIIM
-526 DRIDA
+526 DRIDSV
-531 ENKEKQ
+531 NKEKQ
-537 LIAAAAIR
+537 IIFAAAIR

-551 SNKEKDLLLSA
+551 SNKEKELLLDA
-562 FNSNDENICS
+562 FNTNDENICS
-572 LIIIQMKNDNEIL
+572 LAIRQMKNDKEIL
-585 PDEKLIKYLNE
+585 PDDKLAEYLNQ
-596 ESSKVR
+596 ESSMIR
-602 NAALSVAESRASLV
+602 DAALSVAESRASTS
-616 LLPHIIQCLSYPRS
+616 LLPHIIQCLSDPRC
-630 AMPARS
+630 AIPARS
-636 ALQVYD
+636 ALQAYD
-642 ENEVVKLLIEN
+642 DNVVVELLIKHV
-653 AQNQNVE
+653 QRQNVE
-660 KSLVIGVIRT
+660 KSLIIGVIRT
-670 IKKYPTK
+670 IKNYPTK
-677 DSIDMLLSVISPKIP
+677 NSIDLLLSAISPKVP
-692 PIQAVAVDS
+692 PIQSEAVDS
-701 LIHIARELPLDE
+701 LIHIARELSLDE
-713 KQIAITKEEL
+713 NQIIITKKEL
-723 IKTSKYAYEKIIA
+723 IKTSRYAYEKIIA
-736 LSQIEENEKNQL
+736 LSQINEDEENQL
-748 LRYLLQDEV
+748 LRYLLQNEV

-772 PQTPIETYI
+772 PETPIETYI
-781 QYVLNNEEDKLPYV
+781 QYVLNNETDKLPYV

-801 IFSQEE
+801 IFSKEE
-807 RKIVNSLIDDIS
+807 RRIVNSLIDNIP
-819 IEDKCKVAKN
+819 IEEKCEVAKN
-829 HFDELTTDIN
+829 HFDDLTTNIN

-855 LTLDYAFRTNN
+855 LTLDYAFRNNN
-866 QEILGK
+866 QEILEK
-872 ASWSNLPESFIIK
+872 ANWNEFPDSFIIK
-885 DIITRHSKESPDS
+885 DIITRHAKNNPDS
-898 LNTWPINDYLLDS
+898 LNRWPINDYLLDS

-924 ILKSVDLFASIPSQ
+924 ILKSVDLFTSIPSQ

-951 YQTDTSLCKEGDYGD
+951 YQPGTSLCKEGDFGD

-982 HTLVELEKGAF
+982 RTLVELEKGAF

-1000 DQEPRSADLTTSL
+1000 DQEPRSADLTISA

>member
-1 MLKKLFK
+1 MLKKLFN
-8 INQGEGLPT
+8 INQGEGFPT
-17 LILFFHF
+17 LILFLHF

-30 SITGTAARDAYFLN
+30 SITGSAARDAYFLN
-44 MVDKKYLPLMFLAIA
+44 MVDRKYLPLMFLAVA

-75 RDLSTIVTG
+75 KDLSTIVSG
-84 TGIIFIATLLAIQ
+84 TGIIFIATLFAIQ
-97 KHLEGWVVPFLYVW
+97 KNLEGWVIPFLYVW

-152 IIGSSISQFV
+152 IIGSSIKQFV
-162 SVFGSENLLFVTM
+162 SIFGSENLLFATM
-175 SFIIIVILMA
+175 SFLLVVILMA

-192 NLNEQKHQTSKKDVH
+192 NINEQKNSNSKKDSQ
-207 KNTGKSFTPYLKSL
+207 KDEKKSFSPYLKSL

-233 VVDYQFKITAVAS
+233 VVDYQFKITAVAA
-246 FPNQDDLVN
+246 FPEQDDLVN
-255 FFGQYYAVTGVAT
+255 FFGQYYAVTGIAT
-268 MIIQLFITS
+268 MVIQLFITS
-277 RLLSRFGIIVAI
+277 RLLSRFGILVAI
-289 LILPTLFMAGAA
+289 LVLPTLFMTGAI

-322 RFTFHNA
+322 RFTLHNA

-338 KRTIKNRLKP
+338 KNTIKNRLKP

-353 IRAGLEGVSGILIF
+353 IRASLEGVSGILIF
-367 LSITMFN
+367 LSITVFN
-374 VPIHYLSISIILITI
+374 VPIHYLSISIVLIAI
-389 YWIKRSFRLKK
+389 YWINKSFTLKK
-400 LYIKEL
+400 LYVKEL

-432 INLALNNDDESQ
+432 INEALKNNDESQ

-465 RLLNDGSMIVKK
+465 DLLNNGEITVKK
-477 EILNISF
+477 EILSISF
-484 DDENIIS
+484 DDENIITN
-491 DQKIISL
+491 QTIIDL
-498 INNESDLEI
+498 INNVPDLET

-512 AGKRKLTDALPIIM
+512 AGKRRLRKALPIIM
-526 DRIDA
+526 DRIDSV
-531 ENKEKQ
+531 NKEKQ
-537 LIAAAAIR
+537 IIFAAAIR

-551 SNKEKDLLLSA
+551 SNKEKELLLDA
-562 FNSNDENICS
+562 FNTNDENICS
-572 LIIIQMKNDNEIL
+572 LAIRQMKNDKEIL
-585 PDEKLIKYLNE
+585 PDDKLAEYLNQ
-596 ESSKVR
+596 ESSMIR
-602 NAALSVAESRASLV
+602 DAALSVAESRASTS
-616 LLPHIIQCLSYPRS
+616 LLPHIIQCLSDPRC
-630 AMPARS
+630 AIPARS
-636 ALQVYD
+636 ALQAYD
-642 ENEVVKLLIEN
+642 DNVVVELLIKHV
-653 AQNQNVE
+653 QRQNVE
-660 KSLVIGVIRT
+660 KSLIIGVIRT
-670 IKKYPTK
+670 IKNYPTK
-677 DSIDMLLSVISPKIP
+677 NSIDLLLSAISPKVP
-692 PIQAVAVDS
+692 PIQSEAVDS
-701 LIHIARELPLDE
+701 LINIARELPLDE
-713 KQIAITKEEL
+713 NQIIITKKEL
-723 IKTSKYAYEKIIA
+723 IKTSRYAYEKIIA
-736 LSQIEENEKNQL
+736 LSQINEDEDNQL
-748 LRYLLQDEV
+748 LRYLLQNEV

-772 PQTPIETYI
+772 PETPIETYI
-781 QYVLNNEEDKLPYV
+781 QYVLNNETDKLPYV

-801 IFSQEE
+801 IFSKEE
-807 RKIVNSLIDDIS
+807 RRIVNSLIDNIP
-819 IEDKCKVAKN
+819 IEEKCEVAKN
-829 HFDELTTDIN
+829 HFDDLTTNIN

-855 LTLDYAFRTNN
+855 LTLDYAFRNNN
-866 QEILGK
+866 QEILEK
-872 ASWSNLPESFIIK
+872 ANWNEFPDSFIIK
-885 DIITRHSKESPDS
+885 DIITRHAKNNPDS
-898 LNTWPINDYLLDS
+898 LNRWPINDYLLDS

-951 YQTDTSLCKEGDYGD
+951 YQPGTSLCKEGDFGD

-982 HTLVELEKGAF
+982 RTLVELEKGAF

-1000 DQEPRSADLTTSL
+1000 DQEPRSADLTISA

>member
-1 MLKKLFK
+1 MLKKLFN
-8 INQGEGLPT
+8 INQGEGFPT
-17 LILFFHF
+17 LILFLHF

-30 SITGTAARDAYFLN
+30 SITGSAARDAYFLN
-44 MVDKKYLPLMFLAIA
+44 MVDRKYLPLMFLAVA

-75 RDLSTIVTG
+75 KDLSTIVSG
-84 TGIIFIATLLAIQ
+84 TGIIFIATLFAIQ
-97 KHLEGWVVPFLYVW
+97 KNLEGWVIPFLYVW

-152 IIGSSISQFV
+152 IIGSSIKQFV
-162 SVFGSENLLFVTM
+162 SIFGSENLLFATM
-175 SFIIIVILMA
+175 SFLLVVILMA

-192 NLNEQKHQTSKKDVH
+192 NINEQKNSNSKKDSQ
-207 KNTGKSFTPYLKSL
+207 KDEKKSFSPYLKSL

-233 VVDYQFKITAVAS
+233 VVDYQFKITAVAA
-246 FPNQDDLVN
+246 FPEQDDLVN
-255 FFGQYYAVTGVAT
+255 FFGQYYAVTGIAT
-268 MIIQLFITS
+268 MVIQLFITS
-277 RLLSRFGIIVAI
+277 RLLSRFGILVAI
-289 LILPTLFMAGAA
+289 LVLPTLFMTGAI

-322 RFTFHNA
+322 RFTLHNA

-338 KRTIKNRLKP
+338 KNTIKNRLKP

-353 IRAGLEGVSGILIF
+353 IRASLEGVSGILIF
-367 LSITMFN
+367 LSITVFN
-374 VPIHYLSISIILITI
+374 VPIHYLSISIVLIAI
-389 YWIKRSFRLKK
+389 YWINKSFTLKK
-400 LYIKEL
+400 LYVKEL

-432 INLALNNDDESQ
+432 INEALKNNDESQ

-465 RLLNDGSMIVKK
+465 DLLNNGEITVKK
-477 EILNISF
+477 EILSISF
-484 DDENIIS
+484 DDENIITN
-491 DQKIISL
+491 QTIIDL
-498 INNESDLEI
+498 INNVPDLET

-512 AGKRKLTDALPIIM
+512 AGKRRLRKALPIIM
-526 DRIDA
+526 DRIDTV
-531 ENKEKQ
+531 NKEKQ
-537 LIAAAAIR
+537 IIFAAAIR

-551 SNKEKDLLLSA
+551 SNKEKELLLDA
-562 FNSNDENICS
+562 FNTNDENICS
-572 LIIIQMKNDNEIL
+572 LAIRQMKNDKEIL
-585 PDEKLIKYLNE
+585 PDDKLAEYLNQ
-596 ESSKVR
+596 ESSMIR
-602 NAALSVAESRASLV
+602 DAALSVAESRASTS
-616 LLPHIIQCLSYPRS
+616 LLPHIIQCLSDPRC
-630 AMPARS
+630 AIPARS
-636 ALQVYD
+636 ALQAYD
-642 ENEVVKLLIEN
+642 DDVVVELLIKHV
-653 AQNQNVE
+653 QRKNVE
-660 KSLVIGVIRT
+660 KSLIIGVIRT
-670 IKKYPTK
+670 IKNYPTK
-677 DSIDMLLSVISPKIP
+677 NSIDLLLSAVSPKVP
-692 PIQAVAVDS
+692 PIQSEAVDS

-713 KQIAITKEEL
+713 NQIIITKKEL
-723 IKTSKYAYEKIIA
+723 IKTSRYAYEKIIA
-736 LSQIEENEKNQL
+736 LSQINEDEDNQL
-748 LRYLLQDEV
+748 LRYLLQNEV

-772 PQTPIETYI
+772 PETPIETYI
-781 QYVLNNEEDKLPYV
+781 QYVLNNETDKLPYV

-801 IFSQEE
+801 IFSKEE
-807 RKIVNSLIDDIS
+807 RRIVNSLIDNIP
-819 IEDKCKVAKN
+819 IEEKCEVAKN
-829 HFDELTTDIN
+829 HFDDLTTNIN

-855 LTLDYAFRTNN
+855 LTLDYAFRNNN
-866 QEILGK
+866 QEILEK
-872 ASWSNLPESFIIK
+872 ANWNEFPDSFIIK
-885 DIITRHSKESPDS
+885 DIITRHAKNNPDS
-898 LNTWPINDYLLDS
+898 LNRWPINDYLLDS

-951 YQTDTSLCKEGDYGD
+951 YQPGTSLCKEGDFGD

-982 HTLVELEKGAF
+982 RTLVELEKGAF

-1000 DQEPRSADLTTSL
+1000 DQEPRSADLTISA

>member
-1 MLKKLFK
+1 MLKKLFN
-8 INQGEGLPT
+8 INQGEGFPT
-17 LILFFHF
+17 LILFLHF

-30 SITGTAARDAYFLN
+30 SITGSAARDAYFLN
-44 MVDKKYLPLMFLAIA
+44 MVDRKYLPLMFLAVA

-75 RDLSTIVTG
+75 KDLSTIVSG
-84 TGIIFIATLLAIQ
+84 TGIIFIATLFAIQ
-97 KHLEGWVVPFLYVW
+97 KNLEGWVIPFLYVW

-152 IIGSSISQFV
+152 IIGSSIKQFV
-162 SVFGSENLLFVTM
+162 SIFGSENLLFATM
-175 SFIIIVILMA
+175 SFLLVVILMA

-192 NLNEQKHQTSKKDVH
+192 NINEQKNSNSKKDSQ
-207 KNTGKSFTPYLKSL
+207 KDEKKSFSPYLKSL

-233 VVDYQFKITAVAS
+233 VVDYQFKITAVAA
-246 FPNQDDLVN
+246 FPEQDDLVN
-255 FFGQYYAVTGVAT
+255 FFGQYYAVTGIAT
-268 MIIQLFITS
+268 MVIQLFITS
-277 RLLSRFGIIVAI
+277 RLLSRFGILVAI
-289 LILPTLFMAGAA
+289 LVLPTLFMTGAI

-322 RFTFHNA
+322 RFTLHNA

-338 KRTIKNRLKP
+338 KNTIKNRLKP

-353 IRAGLEGVSGILIF
+353 IRASLEGVSGILIF
-367 LSITMFN
+367 LSITVFN
-374 VPIHYLSISIILITI
+374 VPIHYLSISIVLIAI
-389 YWIKRSFRLKK
+389 YWINKSFTLKK
-400 LYIKEL
+400 LYVKEL

-432 INLALNNDDESQ
+432 INEALKNNDESQ

-465 RLLNDGSMIVKK
+465 DLLNNGEITVKK
-477 EILNISF
+477 EILSISF
-484 DDENIIS
+484 DDENIITN
-491 DQKIISL
+491 QTIIDL
-498 INNESDLEI
+498 INNVPDLET

-512 AGKRKLTDALPIIM
+512 AGKRRLRKALPIIM
-526 DRIDA
+526 DRIDTV
-531 ENKEKQ
+531 NKEKQ
-537 LIAAAAIR
+537 IIFAAAIR

-551 SNKEKDLLLSA
+551 SNKEKELLLDA
-562 FNSNDENICS
+562 FNTNDENICS
-572 LIIIQMKNDNEIL
+572 LAIRQMKNDKEIL
-585 PDEKLIKYLNE
+585 PDDKLAEYLNQ
-596 ESSKVR
+596 ESSMIR
-602 NAALSVAESRASLV
+602 DAALSVAESRASTS
-616 LLPHIIQCLSYPRS
+616 LLPHIIQCLSDPRC
-630 AMPARS
+630 AIPARS
-636 ALQVYD
+636 ALQAYD
-642 ENEVVKLLIEN
+642 DNVVVELLIKHV
-653 AQNQNVE
+653 QRQNVE
-660 KSLVIGVIRT
+660 KSLIIGVIRT
-670 IKKYPTK
+670 IKNYPTK
-677 DSIDMLLSVISPKIP
+677 NSIDLLLSAVSPKVP
-692 PIQAVAVDS
+692 PIQSEAVDS

-713 KQIAITKEEL
+713 NQIIITKKEL
-723 IKTSKYAYEKIIA
+723 IKTSRYAYEKIIA
-736 LSQIEENEKNQL
+736 LSQINEDEENQL
-748 LRYLLQDEV
+748 LRYLLQNEV

-772 PQTPIETYI
+772 PETPIETYI
-781 QYVLNNEEDKLPYV
+781 QYVLNNETDKLPYV

-801 IFSQEE
+801 IFSKEE
-807 RKIVNSLIDDIS
+807 RRIVNSLIDNIP
-819 IEDKCKVAKN
+819 IEEKCEVAKN
-829 HFDELTTDIN
+829 HFNDLTTNIN
-839 QFLGYYIGT
+839 QFLGYYIAT

-855 LTLDYAFRTNN
+855 LTLDYAFRNNN
-866 QEILGK
+866 QEILEK
-872 ASWSNLPESFIIK
+872 ANWNEFPDSFIIK
-885 DIITRHSKESPDS
+885 DIITRHAKNNPDS
-898 LNTWPINDYLLDS
+898 LNRWPINDYLLDS

-951 YQTDTSLCKEGDYGD
+951 YQPGTSLCKEGDFGD

-982 HTLVELEKGAF
+982 RTLVELEKGAF

-1000 DQEPRSADLTTSL
+1000 DQEPRSADLTISA

>member
-1 MLKKLFK
+1 MLKKLFN
-8 INQGEGLPT
+8 INQGEGFPT
-17 LILFFHF
+17 LILFLHF

-30 SITGTAARDAYFLN
+30 SITGSAARDAYFLN
-44 MVDKKYLPLMFLAIA
+44 MVDRKYLPLMFLAVA

-75 RDLSTIVTG
+75 KDLSTIVSG
-84 TGIIFIATLLAIQ
+84 TGIIFIATLFAIQ
-97 KHLEGWVVPFLYVW
+97 KNLEGWVIPFLYVW

-152 IIGSSISQFV
+152 IIGSSIKQFV
-162 SVFGSENLLFVTM
+162 SIFGSENLLFATM
-175 SFIIIVILMA
+175 SFLLVVILMA

-192 NLNEQKHQTSKKDVH
+192 NINEQKNSNSKKDSQ
-207 KNTGKSFTPYLKSL
+207 KDEKKSFSPYLKSL

-233 VVDYQFKITAVAS
+233 VVDYQFKITAVAA
-246 FPNQDDLVN
+246 FPEQDDLVN
-255 FFGQYYAVTGVAT
+255 FFGQYYAVTGIAT
-268 MIIQLFITS
+268 MVIQLFITS
-277 RLLSRFGIIVAI
+277 RLLSRFGILVAI
-289 LILPTLFMAGAA
+289 LVLPTLFMTGAI

-322 RFTFHNA
+322 RFTLHNA

-338 KRTIKNRLKP
+338 KNTIKNRLKP

-353 IRAGLEGVSGILIF
+353 IRASLEGVSGILIF
-367 LSITMFN
+367 LSITVFN
-374 VPIHYLSISIILITI
+374 VPIHYLSISIVLIAI
-389 YWIKRSFRLKK
+389 YWINKSFTLKK
-400 LYIKEL
+400 LYVKEL

-432 INLALNNDDESQ
+432 INEALKNNDESQ

-465 RLLNDGSMIVKK
+465 DLLNNGEITVKK
-477 EILNISF
+477 EILSISF
-484 DDENIIS
+484 DDENIITN
-491 DQKIISL
+491 QTIIDL
-498 INNESDLEI
+498 INNVPDLET

-512 AGKRKLTDALPIIM
+512 AGKRRLRKALPIIM
-526 DRIDA
+526 DRIDSV
-531 ENKEKQ
+531 NKEKQ
-537 LIAAAAIR
+537 IIFAAAIR

-551 SNKEKDLLLSA
+551 SNKEKELLLDA
-562 FNSNDENICS
+562 FNTNDENICS
-572 LIIIQMKNDNEIL
+572 LAIRQMKNDKEIL
-585 PDEKLIKYLNE
+585 PDDKLAEYLNQ
-596 ESSKVR
+596 ESSMIR
-602 NAALSVAESRASLV
+602 DAALSVAESRASTS
-616 LLPHIIQCLSYPRS
+616 LLPHIIQCLSDPRC
-630 AMPARS
+630 AIPARS
-636 ALQVYD
+636 ALQAYD
-642 ENEVVKLLIEN
+642 DNVVVELLIKHV
-653 AQNQNVE
+653 QSQNVE
-660 KSLVIGVIRT
+660 KSLIIGVIRT
-670 IKKYPTK
+670 IKNYPTK
-677 DSIDMLLSVISPKIP
+677 NSIDLLLSAVSPKVP
-692 PIQAVAVDS
+692 PIQSEAVDS

-713 KQIAITKEEL
+713 NQIIITKKEL
-723 IKTSKYAYEKIIA
+723 IKTSRYAYEKIIA
-736 LSQIEENEKNQL
+736 LSQINEDEENQL
-748 LRYLLQDEV
+748 LRYLLQNEV

-772 PQTPIETYI
+772 PETPIETYI
-781 QYVLNNEEDKLPYV
+781 QYVLNNETDKLPYV

-801 IFSQEE
+801 IFSKEE
-807 RKIVNSLIDDIS
+807 RRIVNSLIDNIP
-819 IEDKCKVAKN
+819 IEEKCEVAKN
-829 HFDELTTDIN
+829 HFDDLTTNIN

-855 LTLDYAFRTNN
+855 LTLDYAFRNNN
-866 QEILGK
+866 QEILEK
-872 ASWSNLPESFIIK
+872 ANWNEFPDSFIIK
-885 DIITRHSKESPDS
+885 DIITRHAKNNPDS
-898 LNTWPINDYLLDS
+898 LNRWPINDYLLDS

-951 YQTDTSLCKEGDYGD
+951 YQPGTSLCKEGDFGD

-982 HTLVELEKGAF
+982 RTLVELEKGAF

-1000 DQEPRSADLTTSL
+1000 DQEPRSADLTISA

>member
-1 MLKKLFK
+1 MLKKLFN
-8 INQGEGLPT
+8 INQGEGYPT
-17 LILFFHF
+17 LILFLHF

-30 SITGTAARDAYFLN
+30 SITGSAARDAYFLN
-44 MVDKKYLPLMFLAIA
+44 MVDRKYLPLMFLAVA
-59 IVLSIVIE
+59 VVLTIVIE

-75 RDLSTIVTG
+75 KDISTIVTG
-84 TGIIFIATLLAIQ
+84 TGIIFVITLLVIQ
-97 KHLEGWVVPFLYVW
+97 NQLKGWVIPFLYVW

-152 IIGSSISQFV
+152 IIGSSIKQFV
-162 SVFGSENLLFVTM
+162 SAFGSENLLFATM
-175 SFIIIVILMA
+175 SFLFVVIIMA
-185 NLIRPYR
+185 NLIRPYK
-192 NLNEQKHQTSKKDVH
+192 NINDQKNQKKDAD
-207 KNTGKSFTPYLKSL
+207 KDSNKSFTPYLKSL
-221 AIIIGLAAVASR
+221 AIIIGLAAVASKI
-233 VVDYQFKITAVAS
+233 VDYQFKITAVAT

-255 FFGQYYAVTGVAT
+255 FFGQYYAVTGIAT

-289 LILPTLFMAGAA
+289 LILPILFMSGSI

-322 RFTFHNA
+322 RFTLHNA

-338 KRTIKNRLKP
+338 KNTIKTRLKP

-353 IRAGLEGVSGILIF
+353 IRSGLEGVSGILIF
-367 LSITMFN
+367 LSITIFN
-374 VPIHYLSISIILITI
+374 VPIQYLSLAIILIAI
-389 YWIKRSFRLKK
+389 YWIQKSFKLKK

-432 INLALNNDDESQ
+432 IYSALDSDDESQ
-444 QILALE
+444 QILALDI
-450 MIKDIPLTPWKDSLN
+450 IKDIPLTPWKESIN
-465 RLLNDGSMIVKK
+465 KLLNNGSVTVKK
-477 EILNISF
+477 EILNICY

-498 INNESDLEI
+498 INEDSELDL

-512 AGKRKLTDALPIIM
+512 AGKRKLMEALPTIK
-526 DRIDA
+526 DYVSVED
-531 ENKEKQ
+531 KDKQ

-545 NIDPDS
+545 NIEPDS
-551 SNKEKDLLLSA
+551 SDKEKNLLLTA
-562 FNSNDENICS
+562 FDSSDENICS
-572 LIIIQMKNDNEIL
+572 LVIRQMKNDNDIF
-585 PDEKLIKYLNE
+585 PDEKLIHYLNE
-596 ESSKVR
+596 ESLMVR
-602 NAALSVAESRASLV
+602 NAALEVSRDRMSVK
-616 LLPHIIQCLSYPRS
+616 LLPHIITCLSDPRS
-630 AMPARS
+630 AISARS

-642 ENEVVKLLIEN
+642 DEDVVKLLIEN
-653 AQNQNVE
+653 VLNQNIE
-660 KSLVIGVIRT
+660 KSLKIGIVRIL
-670 IKKYPTK
+670 KNYPTK
-677 DSIDMLLSVISPKIP
+677 ESIDMLLSVVSPKVP
-692 PIQAVAVDS
+692 PVQAEAVDS

-713 KQIAITKEEL
+713 KQIVITKKEL
-723 IKTSKYAYEKIIA
+723 IKTSRYAYEKIIA
-736 LSQIEENEKNQL
+736 LSQIDDSEQNQL
-748 LRYLLQDEV
+748 LKYLLQNEV

-781 QYVLNNEEDKLPYV
+781 QYVLNNESEKLPYV

-801 IFSQEE
+801 IFSLEE
-807 RKIVNSLIDDIS
+807 REIVNSLIDDLS
-819 IEDKCKVAKN
+819 IDDKCKVAKN
-829 HFDELTTDIN
+829 NFDELTTDLN
-839 QFLGYYIGT
+839 QFLGYYTGT
-848 IQELKVA
+848 VQELKIA
-855 LTLDYAFRTNN
+855 LSLDYALRLNN

-872 ASWSNLPESFIIK
+872 VNWENLPESFIIK
-885 DIITRHSKESPDS
+885 EIITRYTKENPDS
-898 LNTWPINDYLLDS
+898 LNTWPINDYLLDYS
-911 NQLTMYSTLEKAM
+911 QLTMYSTLEKAM

-938 ELIRVAQIAEEEE
+938 ELIRVAQIAEEEQYE
-951 YQTDTSLCKEGDYGD
+951 TDAPLCKEGDFGD

-982 HTLVELEKGAF
+982 RTLVELEKGAF

-1000 DQEPRSADLTTSL
+1000 DQEPRSADLTTSS

-1044 SRLRDAQ
+1044 SRLREAQ

>member
-1 MLKKLFK
+1 MLKKLFN
-8 INQGEGLPT
+8 INQGEGFPT
-17 LILFFHF
+17 LILFLHF

-30 SITGTAARDAYFLN
+30 SITGSAARDAYFLN
-44 MVDKKYLPLMFLAIA
+44 MVDRKYLPLMFLAVA

-75 RDLSTIVTG
+75 KDLSTIVSG
-84 TGIIFIATLLAIQ
+84 TGIIFIATLFAIQ
-97 KHLEGWVVPFLYVW
+97 KNLEGWVIPFLYVW

-152 IIGSSISQFV
+152 IIGSSIKQFV
-162 SVFGSENLLFVTM
+162 SIFGSENLLFATM
-175 SFIIIVILMA
+175 SFLLVVILMA

-192 NLNEQKHQTSKKDVH
+192 NINEQKNSNSKKDSQ
-207 KNTGKSFTPYLKSL
+207 KDEKKSFSPYLKSL

-233 VVDYQFKITAVAS
+233 VVDYQFKITAVAA
-246 FPNQDDLVN
+246 FPEQDDLVN
-255 FFGQYYAVTGVAT
+255 FFGQYYAVTGIAT
-268 MIIQLFITS
+268 MVIQLFITS
-277 RLLSRFGIIVAI
+277 RLLSRFGILVAI
-289 LILPTLFMAGAA
+289 LVLPTLFMTGAI

-322 RFTFHNA
+322 RFTLHNA

-338 KRTIKNRLKP
+338 KNTIKNRLKP

-353 IRAGLEGVSGILIF
+353 IRASLEGVSGILIF
-367 LSITMFN
+367 LSITVFN
-374 VPIHYLSISIILITI
+374 VPIHYLSISIVLIAI
-389 YWIKRSFRLKK
+389 YWINKSFTLKK
-400 LYIKEL
+400 LYVKEL

-432 INLALNNDDESQ
+432 INEALKNNDESQ

-465 RLLNDGSMIVKK
+465 DLLNNGEITVKK
-477 EILNISF
+477 EILSISF
-484 DDENIIS
+484 DDENIITN
-491 DQKIISL
+491 QTIIDL
-498 INNESDLEI
+498 INNVPDLET

-512 AGKRKLTDALPIIM
+512 AGKRRLRKALPIIM
-526 DRIDA
+526 DRIDTV
-531 ENKEKQ
+531 NKEKQ
-537 LIAAAAIR
+537 IIFAAAIR

-551 SNKEKDLLLSA
+551 SNKEKELLLDA
-562 FNSNDENICS
+562 FNTNDENICS
-572 LIIIQMKNDNEIL
+572 LAIRQMKNDKEIL
-585 PDEKLIKYLNE
+585 PDDKLAEYLNQD
-596 ESSKVR
+596 SSMVR
-602 NAALSVAESRASLV
+602 DAALSVAESRASTS
-616 LLPHIIQCLSYPRS
+616 LLPHIIQCLSDPRC
-630 AMPARS
+630 AIPARS
-636 ALQVYD
+636 ALQAYD
-642 ENEVVKLLIEN
+642 DNVVVELLIKHV
-653 AQNQNVE
+653 QSQNVE
-660 KSLVIGVIRT
+660 KSLIIGVIRT
-670 IKKYPTK
+670 IKNYPTK
-677 DSIDMLLSVISPKIP
+677 NSIDLLLSAVSPKVP
-692 PIQAVAVDS
+692 PIQSEAVDS

-713 KQIAITKEEL
+713 NQIIITKKEL
-723 IKTSKYAYEKIIA
+723 IKTSRYAYEKIIA
-736 LSQIEENEKNQL
+736 LSQINEDEENQL
-748 LRYLLQDEV
+748 LRYLLQNEV

-772 PQTPIETYI
+772 PETPIETYI
-781 QYVLNNEEDKLPYV
+781 QYVLNNETDKLPYV

-801 IFSQEE
+801 IFSKEE
-807 RKIVNSLIDDIS
+807 RRIVNSLIDNIP
-819 IEDKCKVAKN
+819 IEEKCEVAKN
-829 HFDELTTDIN
+829 HFDDLTTNIN

-855 LTLDYAFRTNN
+855 LTLDYAFRNNN
-866 QEILGK
+866 QEILEK
-872 ASWSNLPESFIIK
+872 ANWNEFPDSFIIK
-885 DIITRHSKESPDS
+885 DIITRHAKNNPDS
-898 LNTWPINDYLLDS
+898 LNRWPINDYLLDS

-951 YQTDTSLCKEGDYGD
+951 YQPGTSLCKEGDFGD

-982 HTLVELEKGAF
+982 RTLVELEKGAF

-1000 DQEPRSADLTTSL
+1000 DQEPRSADLTISA

>member
-1 MLKKLFK
+1 MLKKLFN
-8 INQGEGLPT
+8 INQGEGFPT
-17 LILFFHF
+17 LILFLHF

-30 SITGTAARDAYFLN
+30 SITGSAARDAYFLN
-44 MVDKKYLPLMFLAIA
+44 MVDRKYLPLMFLAVA

-75 RDLSTIVTG
+75 KDLSTIVSG
-84 TGIIFIATLLAIQ
+84 TGIIFIATLFAIQ
-97 KHLEGWVVPFLYVW
+97 KNLEGWVIPFLYVW

-152 IIGSSISQFV
+152 IIGSSIKQFV
-162 SVFGSENLLFVTM
+162 SIFGSENLLFATM
-175 SFIIIVILMA
+175 SFLLVVILMA

-192 NLNEQKHQTSKKDVH
+192 NINEQKNSNSKKDSQ
-207 KNTGKSFTPYLKSL
+207 KDEKKSFSPYLKSL

-233 VVDYQFKITAVAS
+233 VVDYQFKITAVAA
-246 FPNQDDLVN
+246 FPEQDDLVN
-255 FFGQYYAVTGVAT
+255 FFGQYYAVTGIAT
-268 MIIQLFITS
+268 MVIQLFITS
-277 RLLSRFGIIVAI
+277 RLLSRFGILVAI
-289 LILPTLFMAGAA
+289 LVLPTLFMTGAI

-322 RFTFHNA
+322 RFTLHNA

-338 KRTIKNRLKP
+338 KNTIKNRLKP

-353 IRAGLEGVSGILIF
+353 IRASLEGVSGILIF
-367 LSITMFN
+367 LSITVFN
-374 VPIHYLSISIILITI
+374 VPIHYLSISIVLIAI
-389 YWIKRSFRLKK
+389 YWINKSFTLKK
-400 LYIKEL
+400 LYVKEL

-432 INLALNNDDESQ
+432 INEALKNNDESQ

-465 RLLNDGSMIVKK
+465 DLLNNGEITVKK
-477 EILNISF
+477 EILSISF
-484 DDENIIS
+484 DDENIITN
-491 DQKIISL
+491 QTIIDL
-498 INNESDLEI
+498 INNVPDLET

-512 AGKRKLTDALPIIM
+512 AGKRRLRKALPIIM
-526 DRIDA
+526 DRIDSV
-531 ENKEKQ
+531 NKEKQ
-537 LIAAAAIR
+537 IIFAAAIR

-551 SNKEKDLLLSA
+551 SNKEKELLLDA
-562 FNSNDENICS
+562 FNTNDENICS
-572 LIIIQMKNDNEIL
+572 LAIRQMKNDKEIL
-585 PDEKLIKYLNE
+585 PDDKLAEYLNQ
-596 ESSKVR
+596 ESSMIR
-602 NAALSVAESRASLV
+602 DAALSVAESRASTS
-616 LLPHIIQCLSYPRS
+616 LLPHIIQCLSDPRC
-630 AMPARS
+630 AIPARS
-636 ALQVYD
+636 ALQAYD
-642 ENEVVKLLIEN
+642 DDVVVELLIKHV
-653 AQNQNVE
+653 QRQNVE
-660 KSLVIGVIRT
+660 KSLIIGVIRT
-670 IKKYPTK
+670 IKNYPTK
-677 DSIDMLLSVISPKIP
+677 NSIDLLLSAISPKVP
-692 PIQAVAVDS
+692 PIQSEAVDS
-701 LIHIARELPLDE
+701 LINIARELPLDE
-713 KQIAITKEEL
+713 NQIIITKKEL
-723 IKTSKYAYEKIIA
+723 IKTSRYAYEKIIA
-736 LSQIEENEKNQL
+736 LSQINEDEDNQL
-748 LRYLLQDEV
+748 LRYLLQNEV

-772 PQTPIETYI
+772 PETPIETYI
-781 QYVLNNEEDKLPYV
+781 QYVLNNETDKLPYV

-801 IFSQEE
+801 IFSKEE
-807 RKIVNSLIDDIS
+807 RRIVNSLIDNIS
-819 IEDKCKVAKN
+819 IEEKCEVAKN
-829 HFDELTTDIN
+829 HFDDLTTNIN

-855 LTLDYAFRTNN
+855 LTLDYAFRNNN
-866 QEILGK
+866 QEILEK
-872 ASWSNLPESFIIK
+872 ANWNEFPDSFIIK
-885 DIITRHSKESPDS
+885 DIITRHAKNNPDS
-898 LNTWPINDYLLDS
+898 LNRWPINDYLLDS

-951 YQTDTSLCKEGDYGD
+951 YQPDTSLCKEGDFGD

-982 HTLVELEKGAF
+982 RTLVELEKGAF

-1000 DQEPRSADLTTSL
+1000 DQEPRSADLTISA

>member
-1 MLKKLFK
+1 MLKKLFN
-8 INQGEGLPT
+8 INQGEGFPT
-17 LILFFHF
+17 LILFLHI

-30 SITGTAARDAYFLN
+30 SITGSAARDAYFLN
-44 MVDKKYLPLMFLAIA
+44 MVDRKYLPLMFLAVA

-75 RDLSTIVTG
+75 KDLSTIVSG
-84 TGIIFIATLLAIQ
+84 TGIIFIATLFAIQ
-97 KHLEGWVVPFLYVW
+97 KNLEGWVIPFLYVW

-152 IIGSSISQFV
+152 IIGSSIKQFL
-162 SVFGSENLLFVTM
+162 SIFGSENLLFATM
-175 SFIIIVILMA
+175 SFLLVVILMA

-192 NLNEQKHQTSKKDVH
+192 NINEQKNSNSKKDSQ
-207 KNTGKSFTPYLKSL
+207 KDEKKSFSPYLKSL

-233 VVDYQFKITAVAS
+233 VVDYQFKITAVAA
-246 FPNQDDLVN
+246 FPEQDDLVN
-255 FFGQYYAVTGVAT
+255 FFGQYYAVTGIAT
-268 MIIQLFITS
+268 MVIQLFITS
-277 RLLSRFGIIVAI
+277 RLLSRFGILVAI
-289 LILPTLFMAGAA
+289 LVLPTLFMTGAI

-322 RFTFHNA
+322 RFTLHNA

-338 KRTIKNRLKP
+338 KNTIKNRLKP

-353 IRAGLEGVSGILIF
+353 IRASLEGVSGILIF
-367 LSITMFN
+367 LSITVFN
-374 VPIHYLSISIILITI
+374 VPIHYLSISIVLIAI
-389 YWIKRSFRLKK
+389 YWINKSFTLKK
-400 LYIKEL
+400 LYVKEL

-432 INLALNNDDESQ
+432 INEALKNNDESQ

-465 RLLNDGSMIVKK
+465 DLLNNGEMTVKK
-477 EILNISF
+477 EILSISF
-484 DDENIIS
+484 DDENIITN
-491 DQKIISL
+491 QTIIDL
-498 INNESDLEI
+498 INNVPDLET

-512 AGKRKLTDALPIIM
+512 AGKRRLRKALPIIM
-526 DRIDA
+526 DRIDSV
-531 ENKEKQ
+531 NKEKQ
-537 LIAAAAIR
+537 IIFAAAIR

-551 SNKEKDLLLSA
+551 SNKEKELLLDA
-562 FNSNDENICS
+562 FNTNDENICS
-572 LIIIQMKNDNEIL
+572 LAIRQMKNDKEIL
-585 PDEKLIKYLNE
+585 PDDKLAEYLNQ
-596 ESSKVR
+596 ESSMVR
-602 NAALSVAESRASLV
+602 DAALSVAESRASTS
-616 LLPHIIQCLSYPRS
+616 LLPHIIQCLSDPRC
-630 AMPARS
+630 AIPARS
-636 ALQVYD
+636 ALQAYD
-642 ENEVVKLLIEN
+642 DNVVVELLIKHV
-653 AQNQNVE
+653 QSQNVE
-660 KSLVIGVIRT
+660 KSLIIGVIRT
-670 IKKYPTK
+670 IKNYPTK
-677 DSIDMLLSVISPKIP
+677 NSIDLLLSAISPKVP
-692 PIQAVAVDS
+692 PIQSEAVDS
-701 LIHIARELPLDE
+701 LIHIARELSLDE
-713 KQIAITKEEL
+713 NQIIITKKEL
-723 IKTSKYAYEKIIA
+723 IKTSRYAYEKIIA
-736 LSQIEENEKNQL
+736 LSQINEDEENQL
-748 LRYLLQDEV
+748 LRYLLQNEV

-772 PQTPIETYI
+772 PETPIETYI
-781 QYVLNNEEDKLPYV
+781 QYVLNNETDKLPYV

-801 IFSQEE
+801 IFSKEE
-807 RKIVNSLIDDIS
+807 RRIVNSLIDNIS
-819 IEDKCKVAKN
+819 IEEKCEVAKN
-829 HFDELTTDIN
+829 HFDDLTTNIN

-855 LTLDYAFRTNN
+855 LTLDYAFRNNN
-866 QEILGK
+866 QEILEK
-872 ASWSNLPESFIIK
+872 ANWNEFPDSFIIK
-885 DIITRHSKESPDS
+885 DIITRHVKNNPDS
-898 LNTWPINDYLLDS
+898 LNRWPINDYLLDS

-951 YQTDTSLCKEGDYGD
+951 YQPDTSLCKEGDFGD

-982 HTLVELEKGAF
+982 RTLVELEKGAF

-1000 DQEPRSADLTTSL
+1000 DQEPRSADLTISA

-1033 EIMNGILKIIS
+1033 EIMNWILKIIS
-1044 SRLRDAQ
+1044 SRLRYAQ

>member
-97 KHLEGWVVPFLYVW
+97 KHLEGWVIPFLYVW

-374 VPIHYLSISIILITI
+374 VPIHYLSISIILIAI

-713 KQIAITKEEL
+713 KQIVITKEEL

-872 ASWSNLPESFIIK
+872 ANWSNLPESFIIK

-1044 SRLRDAQ
+1044 SRLREAQ

>member
-1 MLKKLFK
+1 MLKKLFN
-8 INQGEGLPT
+8 INQGEGYPT
-17 LILFFHF
+17 LILFLHF

-30 SITGTAARDAYFLN
+30 SITGSAARDAYFLN
-44 MVDKKYLPLMFLAIA
+44 MVDRKYLPLMFLAVA

-75 RDLSTIVTG
+75 KDLSTIVSG
-84 TGIIFIATLLAIQ
+84 TGIIFIATLFAIQ
-97 KHLEGWVVPFLYVW
+97 KNLEGWVIPFLYVW

-152 IIGSSISQFV
+152 IIGSSIKQFV
-162 SVFGSENLLFVTM
+162 SIFGSENLLFATM
-175 SFIIIVILMA
+175 SFLLVVILMA

-192 NLNEQKHQTSKKDVH
+192 NINEQKNSNSKKDSQ
-207 KNTGKSFTPYLKSL
+207 KDEKKSFSPYLKSL

-233 VVDYQFKITAVAS
+233 VVDYQFKITAVAA
-246 FPNQDDLVN
+246 FPEQDDLVN
-255 FFGQYYAVTGVAT
+255 FFGQYYAVTGIAT
-268 MIIQLFITS
+268 MVIQLFITS
-277 RLLSRFGIIVAI
+277 RLLSRFGILVAI
-289 LILPTLFMAGAA
+289 LVLPTLFMTGAI

-322 RFTFHNA
+322 RFTLHNA

-338 KRTIKNRLKP
+338 KNTIKNRLKP

-353 IRAGLEGVSGILIF
+353 IRASLEGVSGILIF
-367 LSITMFN
+367 LSITVFN
-374 VPIHYLSISIILITI
+374 VPIHYLSISIVLIAI
-389 YWIKRSFRLKK
+389 YWINKSFTLKK
-400 LYIKEL
+400 LYVKEL

-432 INLALNNDDESQ
+432 INEALKNNDESQ

-465 RLLNDGSMIVKK
+465 DLLNNGEMTVKK
-477 EILNISF
+477 EILSVSF
-484 DDENIIS
+484 DDENIITN
-491 DQKIISL
+491 QTIIDL
-498 INNESDLEI
+498 INNVPDLET

-512 AGKRKLTDALPIIM
+512 AGKRRLRKALPIIM
-526 DRIDA
+526 DRIDTV
-531 ENKEKQ
+531 NKEKQ
-537 LIAAAAIR
+537 IIFAAAIR

-551 SNKEKDLLLSA
+551 SNKEKELLLDA
-562 FNSNDENICS
+562 FNTNDENICS
-572 LIIIQMKNDNEIL
+572 LAIRQMKNDKEIL
-585 PDEKLIKYLNE
+585 PDDKLAEYLNQ
-596 ESSKVR
+596 ESSIIR
-602 NAALSVAESRASLV
+602 DAALSVAESRASTS
-616 LLPHIIQCLSYPRS
+616 LLPHIIQCLSDPRC
-630 AMPARS
+630 AIPARS
-636 ALQVYD
+636 ALQAYD
-642 ENEVVKLLIEN
+642 DNVVVELLIKHV
-653 AQNQNVE
+653 QRQNVE
-660 KSLVIGVIRT
+660 KSLIIGVIRT
-670 IKKYPTK
+670 IKNYPTK
-677 DSIDMLLSVISPKIP
+677 NSIDLLLSAVSPKVP
-692 PIQAVAVDS
+692 PIQSEAVDS

-713 KQIAITKEEL
+713 NQIIITKKEL
-723 IKTSKYAYEKIIA
+723 IKTSRYAYEKIIA
-736 LSQIEENEKNQL
+736 LSQINEDEENQL
-748 LRYLLQDEV
+748 LRYLLQNEV

-772 PQTPIETYI
+772 PETPIETYI
-781 QYVLNNEEDKLPYV
+781 QYVLNNETDKLPYV

-801 IFSQEE
+801 IFSKEE
-807 RKIVNSLIDDIS
+807 RRIVNSLIDNIP
-819 IEDKCKVAKN
+819 IEEKCEVAKN
-829 HFDELTTDIN
+829 HFDDLTTNIN

-855 LTLDYAFRTNN
+855 LTLDYAFRNNN
-866 QEILGK
+866 QEILEK
-872 ASWSNLPESFIIK
+872 ANWNEFPDSFIIK
-885 DIITRHSKESPDS
+885 DIITRHAKNNPDS
-898 LNTWPINDYLLDS
+898 LNRWPINDYLLDS

-951 YQTDTSLCKEGDYGD
+951 YQPGTSLCKEGDFGD

-982 HTLVELEKGAF
+982 RTLVELEKGAF

-1000 DQEPRSADLTTSL
+1000 DQEPRSADLTISA

>member
-1 MLKKLFK
+1 MLKKLFN
-8 INQGEGLPT
+8 INQGEGFPT
-17 LILFFHF
+17 LILFLHF

-30 SITGTAARDAYFLN
+30 SITGSAARDAYFLN
-44 MVDKKYLPLMFLAIA
+44 MVDRKYLPLMFLAVA

-75 RDLSTIVTG
+75 KDLSTIVSG
-84 TGIIFIATLLAIQ
+84 TGIIFIATLFAIQ
-97 KHLEGWVVPFLYVW
+97 KNLEGWVIPFLYVW

-152 IIGSSISQFV
+152 IIGSSIKQFV
-162 SVFGSENLLFVTM
+162 SIFGSENLLFATM
-175 SFIIIVILMA
+175 SFLLVVILMA

-192 NLNEQKHQTSKKDVH
+192 NINEQKNSNSKKDSQ
-207 KNTGKSFTPYLKSL
+207 KDEKKSFSPYLKSL

-233 VVDYQFKITAVAS
+233 VVDYQFKITAVAA
-246 FPNQDDLVN
+246 FPEQDDLVN
-255 FFGQYYAVTGVAT
+255 FFGQYYAVTGIAT
-268 MIIQLFITS
+268 MVIQLFITS
-277 RLLSRFGIIVAI
+277 RLLSRFGILVAI
-289 LILPTLFMAGAA
+289 LVLPTLFMTGAI

-322 RFTFHNA
+322 RFTLHNA

-338 KRTIKNRLKP
+338 KNTIKNRLKP

-353 IRAGLEGVSGILIF
+353 IRASLEGVSGILIF
-367 LSITMFN
+367 LSITVFN
-374 VPIHYLSISIILITI
+374 VPIHYLSISIVLIAI
-389 YWIKRSFRLKK
+389 YWINKSFTLKK
-400 LYIKEL
+400 LYVKEL

-432 INLALNNDDESQ
+432 INEALKNNDESQ

-465 RLLNDGSMIVKK
+465 DLLNNGEITVKK
-477 EILNISF
+477 EILSISF
-484 DDENIIS
+484 DDENIITN
-491 DQKIISL
+491 QTIIDL
-498 INNESDLEI
+498 INNVPDLET

-512 AGKRKLTDALPIIM
+512 AGKRRLRKALPIIM
-526 DRIDA
+526 DRIDTV
-531 ENKEKQ
+531 NKEKQ
-537 LIAAAAIR
+537 IIFAAAIR

-551 SNKEKDLLLSA
+551 SNKEKELLLDA
-562 FNSNDENICS
+562 FNTNDENICS
-572 LIIIQMKNDNEIL
+572 LAIRQMKNDKEIL
-585 PDEKLIKYLNE
+585 PDDKLAEYLNQ
-596 ESSKVR
+596 ESSMIR
-602 NAALSVAESRASLV
+602 DAALSVAESRASTS
-616 LLPHIIQCLSYPRS
+616 LLPHIIQCLSDPRC
-630 AMPARS
+630 AIPARS
-636 ALQVYD
+636 ALQAYD
-642 ENEVVKLLIEN
+642 DNVVVELLIKHV
-653 AQNQNVE
+653 QRQNVE
-660 KSLVIGVIRT
+660 KSLIIGVIRT
-670 IKKYPTK
+670 IKNYPTK
-677 DSIDMLLSVISPKIP
+677 NSIDLLLSAVSPKVP
-692 PIQAVAVDS
+692 PIQSEAVDS

-713 KQIAITKEEL
+713 NQIIITKKEL
-723 IKTSKYAYEKIIA
+723 IKTSRYAYEKIIA
-736 LSQIEENEKNQL
+736 LSQINEDEENQL
-748 LRYLLQDEV
+748 LRYLLQNEV

-772 PQTPIETYI
+772 PETPIETYI
-781 QYVLNNEEDKLPYV
+781 QYVLNNETDKLPYV

-801 IFSQEE
+801 IFSKEE
-807 RKIVNSLIDDIS
+807 RRIVNSLIDNIP
-819 IEDKCKVAKN
+819 IEEKCEVAKN
-829 HFDELTTDIN
+829 HFDDLTTNIN

-855 LTLDYAFRTNN
+855 LTLDYAFRNNN
-866 QEILGK
+866 QEILEK
-872 ASWSNLPESFIIK
+872 ANWNEFPDSFIIK
-885 DIITRHSKESPDS
+885 DIITRHAKNNPDS
-898 LNTWPINDYLLDS
+898 LNRWPINDYLLDS

-951 YQTDTSLCKEGDYGD
+951 YQPDTSLCKEGDFGD

-982 HTLVELEKGAF
+982 RTLVELEKGAF

-1000 DQEPRSADLTTSL
+1000 DQEPRSADLTISA

>member
-8 INQGEGLPT
+8 INHGEGVPT
-17 LILFFHF
+17 LILFLYF

-30 SITGTAARDAYFLN
+30 SITGSAARDAYFLN
-44 MVDKKYLPLMFLAIA
+44 MVDRKYLPLMFLAVA
-59 IVLSIVIE
+59 VVLTIVIE

-75 RDLSTIVTG
+75 KDISTIVTG
-84 TGIIFIATLLAIQ
+84 TGIIFVITLLVIQ
-97 KHLEGWVVPFLYVW
+97 NQLKGWVIPFLYVW

-152 IIGSSISQFV
+152 IIGSSIKQFV
-162 SVFGSENLLFVTM
+162 SAFGSENLLFATM
-175 SFIIIVILMA
+175 SFLFVVIIMA
-185 NLIRPYR
+185 NLIRPYK
-192 NLNEQKHQTSKKDVH
+192 NVNDQKNQKKDAD
-207 KNTGKSFTPYLKSL
+207 KDSNKSFTPYLKSL
-221 AIIIGLAAVASR
+221 AIIIGLAAVASKI
-233 VVDYQFKITAVAS
+233 VDYQFKITAVAT

-255 FFGQYYAVTGVAT
+255 FFGQYYAVTGIAT

-289 LILPTLFMAGAA
+289 LILPILFMSGSI

-322 RFTFHNA
+322 RFTLHNA

-338 KRTIKNRLKP
+338 KNTIKTRLKP

-353 IRAGLEGVSGILIF
+353 IRSGLEGVSGILIF
-367 LSITMFN
+367 LSITIFN
-374 VPIHYLSISIILITI
+374 VPIQYLSLAIILIAI
-389 YWIKRSFRLKK
+389 YWIQKSFKLKK

-432 INLALNNDDESQ
+432 IYSALDSDDESQ
-444 QILALE
+444 QILALDI
-450 MIKDIPLTPWKDSLN
+450 IKDIPLTPWKESIN
-465 RLLNDGSMIVKK
+465 KLLNNGSVTVKK
-477 EILNISF
+477 EILNICY

-498 INNESDLEI
+498 INEDSELDL

-512 AGKRKLTDALPIIM
+512 AGKRKLMEALPTIK
-526 DRIDA
+526 DYVSVED
-531 ENKEKQ
+531 KDKQ

-545 NIDPDS
+545 NIEPDS
-551 SNKEKDLLLSA
+551 SDKEKNLLLTA
-562 FNSNDENICS
+562 FDSSDENICS
-572 LIIIQMKNDNEIL
+572 LVIRQMKNDNDIF
-585 PDEKLIKYLNE
+585 PDEKLIHYLNE
-596 ESSKVR
+596 ESLMVR
-602 NAALSVAESRASLV
+602 NAALDVSRDRMSVK
-616 LLPHIIQCLSYPRS
+616 LLPHIITCLSDPRS
-630 AMPARS
+630 AISARS

-642 ENEVVKLLIEN
+642 DEDVVKLLIEN
-653 AQNQNVE
+653 VLNQNIE
-660 KSLVIGVIRT
+660 KSLKIGIIR
-670 IKKYPTK
+670 ILKNYPTK
-677 DSIDMLLSVISPKIP
+677 ESIDMLLSVVSPKVP
-692 PIQAVAVDS
+692 PVQAEAVDS

-713 KQIAITKEEL
+713 KQIVITKKEL
-723 IKTSKYAYEKIIA
+723 IKTSRYAYEKIIA
-736 LSQIEENEKNQL
+736 LSQIDDSEQNQL
-748 LRYLLQDEV
+748 LKYLLQNEV

-781 QYVLNNEEDKLPYV
+781 QYVLNNESEKLPYV

-801 IFSQEE
+801 IFSLEE
-807 RKIVNSLIDDIS
+807 REIVNSLIDDLS
-819 IEDKCKVAKN
+819 IDDKCKVAKN
-829 HFDELTTDIN
+829 NFDELTTDLN
-839 QFLGYYIGT
+839 QFLGYYTGT
-848 IQELKVA
+848 VQELKIA
-855 LTLDYAFRTNN
+855 LSLDYALRLNN

-872 ASWSNLPESFIIK
+872 VNWENLPESFIIK
-885 DIITRHSKESPDS
+885 EIITRYTKENPDS
-898 LNTWPINDYLLDS
+898 LNTWPINDYLLDYS
-911 NQLTMYSTLEKAM
+911 QLTMYSTLEKAM

-938 ELIRVAQIAEEEE
+938 ELIRVAQIAEEEQYE
-951 YQTDTSLCKEGDYGD
+951 SDAPLCKEGDFGD

-982 HTLVELEKGAF
+982 RTLVELEKGAF

-1000 DQEPRSADLTTSL
+1000 DQEPRSADLTTSS

-1044 SRLRDAQ
+1044 SRLREAQ

>member
-8 INQGEGLPT
+8 INHGEGVPT
-17 LILFFHF
+17 LILFLYF

-30 SITGTAARDAYFLN
+30 SITGSAARDAYFLN
-44 MVDKKYLPLMFLAIA
+44 MVDRKYLPLMFLAVA
-59 IVLSIVIE
+59 VVLTIVIE

-75 RDLSTIVTG
+75 KDISTIVTG
-84 TGIIFIATLLAIQ
+84 TGIIFVITLLVIQ
-97 KHLEGWVVPFLYVW
+97 NQLKGWVIPFLYVW

-152 IIGSSISQFV
+152 IIGSSIKQFV
-162 SVFGSENLLFVTM
+162 SAFGSENLLFATM
-175 SFIIIVILMA
+175 SFLFVVIIMA
-185 NLIRPYR
+185 NLIRPYK
-192 NLNEQKHQTSKKDVH
+192 NVNDQKNQKKDAD
-207 KNTGKSFTPYLKSL
+207 KDSNKSFTPYLKSL
-221 AIIIGLAAVASR
+221 AIIIGLAAVASKI
-233 VVDYQFKITAVAS
+233 VDYQFKITAVAT

-255 FFGQYYAVTGVAT
+255 FFGQYYAVTGIAT

-289 LILPTLFMAGAA
+289 LILPILFMSGSI

-322 RFTFHNA
+322 RFTLHNA

-338 KRTIKNRLKP
+338 KNTIKTRLKP

-353 IRAGLEGVSGILIF
+353 IRSGLEGVSGILIF
-367 LSITMFN
+367 LSITIFN
-374 VPIHYLSISIILITI
+374 VPIQYLSLAIILIAI
-389 YWIKRSFRLKK
+389 YWIQKSFKLKK

-432 INLALNNDDESQ
+432 IYSALDSDDESQ
-444 QILALE
+444 QILALDI
-450 MIKDIPLTPWKDSLN
+450 IKDIPLTPWKESIN
-465 RLLNDGSMIVKK
+465 KLLNNGSVIVKK
-477 EILNISF
+477 EILNICY

-498 INNESDLEI
+498 INEDSELDL

-512 AGKRKLTDALPIIM
+512 AGKRKLMEALPTIK
-526 DRIDA
+526 DYVSVED
-531 ENKEKQ
+531 KDKQ

-545 NIDPDS
+545 NIEPDS
-551 SNKEKDLLLSA
+551 SDKEKNLLLTA
-562 FNSNDENICS
+562 FDSSDENICS
-572 LIIIQMKNDNEIL
+572 LVIRQMKNDNDIF
-585 PDEKLIKYLNE
+585 PDEKLIHYLNE
-596 ESSKVR
+596 ESLMVR
-602 NAALSVAESRASLV
+602 NAALEVSRDRMSVK
-616 LLPHIIQCLSYPRS
+616 LLPHIITCLSDPRS
-630 AMPARS
+630 AISARS

-642 ENEVVKLLIEN
+642 DEDVVKLLIEN
-653 AQNQNVE
+653 VLNQNIE
-660 KSLVIGVIRT
+660 KSLKIGIIR
-670 IKKYPTK
+670 ILKNYPTK
-677 DSIDMLLSVISPKIP
+677 ESIDMLLSVVSPKVP
-692 PIQAVAVDS
+692 PVQAEAVDS

-713 KQIAITKEEL
+713 KQIVITKKEL
-723 IKTSKYAYEKIIA
+723 IKTSRYAYEKIIA
-736 LSQIEENEKNQL
+736 LSQIDDSEQNQL
-748 LRYLLQDEV
+748 LKYLLQNEV

-781 QYVLNNEEDKLPYV
+781 QYVLNNESEKLPYV

-801 IFSQEE
+801 IFSLEE
-807 RKIVNSLIDDIS
+807 REIVNSLIDDLS
-819 IEDKCKVAKN
+819 IDDKCKVAKN
-829 HFDELTTDIN
+829 NFDELTTDLN
-839 QFLGYYIGT
+839 QFLGYYTGT
-848 IQELKVA
+848 VQELKIA
-855 LTLDYAFRTNN
+855 LSLDYALRLNN

-872 ASWSNLPESFIIK
+872 VNWENLPESFIIK
-885 DIITRHSKESPDS
+885 EIITRYTKENPDS
-898 LNTWPINDYLLDS
+898 LNTWPINDYLLDYS
-911 NQLTMYSTLEKAM
+911 QLTMYSTLEKAM

-938 ELIRVAQIAEEEE
+938 ELIRVAQIAEEEQYE
-951 YQTDTSLCKEGDYGD
+951 TDAPLCKEGDFGD

-982 HTLVELEKGAF
+982 RTLVELEKGAF

-1000 DQEPRSADLTTSL
+1000 DQEPRSADLTTSS

-1044 SRLRDAQ
+1044 SRLREAQ

>member
-8 INQGEGLPT
+8 INHGEGVPT
-17 LILFFHF
+17 LILFLYF

-30 SITGTAARDAYFLN
+30 SITGSAARDAYFLN
-44 MVDKKYLPLMFLAIA
+44 MVDRKYLPLMFLAVA
-59 IVLSIVIE
+59 VVLTIVIE

-75 RDLSTIVTG
+75 KDISTIVTG
-84 TGIIFIATLLAIQ
+84 TGIIFVITLLVIQ
-97 KHLEGWVVPFLYVW
+97 NQLKGWVIPFLYVW

-152 IIGSSISQFV
+152 IIGSSIKQFV
-162 SVFGSENLLFVTM
+162 SAFGSENLLFATM
-175 SFIIIVILMA
+175 SFLFVVIIMA
-185 NLIRPYR
+185 NLIRPYK
-192 NLNEQKHQTSKKDVH
+192 NVNDQKNQKKDAD
-207 KNTGKSFTPYLKSL
+207 KDSNKSFTPYLKSL
-221 AIIIGLAAVASR
+221 AIIIGLAAVASKI
-233 VVDYQFKITAVAS
+233 VDYQFKITAVAT

-255 FFGQYYAVTGVAT
+255 FFGQYYAVTGIAT

-289 LILPTLFMAGAA
+289 LILPILFMSGSI

-322 RFTFHNA
+322 RFTLHNA

-338 KRTIKNRLKP
+338 KNTIKTRLKP

-353 IRAGLEGVSGILIF
+353 IRSGLEGVSGILIF
-367 LSITMFN
+367 LSITIFN
-374 VPIHYLSISIILITI
+374 VPIQYLSLAIILIAI
-389 YWIKRSFRLKK
+389 YWIQKSFKLKK

-432 INLALNNDDESQ
+432 IYSALDSDDESQ
-444 QILALE
+444 QILALDI
-450 MIKDIPLTPWKDSLN
+450 IKDIPLTPWKESIN
-465 RLLNDGSMIVKK
+465 KLLNNGSVTVKK
-477 EILNISF
+477 EILNICY

-498 INNESDLEI
+498 INEDSELDL

-512 AGKRKLTDALPIIM
+512 AGKRKLMEALPTIK
-526 DRIDA
+526 DYVSVED
-531 ENKEKQ
+531 KDKQ

-545 NIDPDS
+545 NIEPDS
-551 SNKEKDLLLSA
+551 SDKEKNLLLAA
-562 FNSNDENICS
+562 FDSRDENICS
-572 LIIIQMKNDNEIL
+572 LVIRQMKNDNDIF
-585 PDEKLIKYLNE
+585 PDEKLIHYLNE
-596 ESSKVR
+596 ESLMVR
-602 NAALSVAESRASLV
+602 NSALEVSRDRMSLK
-616 LLPHIIQCLSYPRS
+616 LLPHIITCLSDPRS
-630 AMPARS
+630 AISARS

-642 ENEVVKLLIEN
+642 DEDVVKLLIEYVL
-653 AQNQNVE
+653 NQNIE
-660 KSLVIGVIRT
+660 KSLKIGIIR
-670 IKKYPTK
+670 ILKNYPTK
-677 DSIDMLLSVISPKIP
+677 ESIDMLLSVVSPKVP
-692 PIQAVAVDS
+692 PVQAEAVDS

-713 KQIAITKEEL
+713 KQIVITKKEL
-723 IKTSKYAYEKIIA
+723 IKTSRYAYEKIIA
-736 LSQIEENEKNQL
+736 LSQIDDSEQNQL
-748 LRYLLQDEV
+748 LKNLLQNEV

-781 QYVLNNEEDKLPYV
+781 QYVLNNESEKLPYV

-801 IFSQEE
+801 IFSLEE
-807 RKIVNSLIDDIS
+807 REIVNSLIDDLS
-819 IEDKCKVAKN
+819 IDDKCKVAKN
-829 HFDELTTDIN
+829 NFDELTTDLN
-839 QFLGYYIGT
+839 QFLGYYTGT
-848 IQELKVA
+848 VQELKIA
-855 LTLDYAFRTNN
+855 LSLDYALRLNT

-872 ASWSNLPESFIIK
+872 VNWENLPESFIIK
-885 DIITRHSKESPDS
+885 EIITRYTKENPDS
-898 LNTWPINDYLLDS
+898 LNTWPINDYLLDYS
-911 NQLTMYSTLEKAM
+911 QLTMYSTLEKAM

-938 ELIRVAQIAEEEE
+938 ELIRVAQIAEEEQYE
-951 YQTDTSLCKEGDYGD
+951 TDAPLCKEGDFGD

-982 HTLVELEKGAF
+982 RTLVELEKGAF

-1000 DQEPRSADLTTSL
+1000 DQEPRSADLTTSS

-1044 SRLRDAQ
+1044 SRLREAQ